1 MEQPG
6 MLPSGDFPVRG
17 CRGQIRAY
25 IKRGRRN
32 THVPDLVFPRRAA
45 GQSGK
50 HTPHYGKEE
59 NAPLKTRYKILAL
72 VLALLCLLSFP
83 CPAVLAAEP
92 EGNEPAEEAESSAEE
107 VPEEEAAEEPEQTA
121 PTVPL
126 AKAPMLKA
134 AAATALITFDY
145 VYDSAGQYVYYQ
157 HPFYYNGGPTGG
169 YGDMR
174 LNDFANGQEAYCIE
188 PGIMLAH
195 GDVLRSDV
203 IDIWNSFSYEQ
214 QNAIKLALLCGRAG
228 NSSNLPGTPSC
239 QQTATQM
246 LIWEFITGARQ
257 PSPPYARGNDEIYT
271 CLVSNGQNAEIGQ
284 IYDTILSYMLSYMT
298 LPSFMTAVSAS
309 APQEELSYD
318 GTTYSITLTDTNSVI
333 GNYSFSASD
342 AVVSVEVSGNQLILR
357 SASPISAPVTVVA
370 TRNSAYTA
378 ASTFTPYGSTTR
390 QDIVVGVEAVG
401 GMTGYLTL
409 KANHKEF
416 RITVTK
422 EDSLT
427 GMAQGDGTLAGAV
440 YGLYHS
446 DTLIE
451 TCTTDANGQ
460 FTTGYYEAGEG
471 WTIREIAP
479 SPGYLLDTT
488 VYPVPATAD
497 QLPTIKNDLTLT
509 VKENPILGQF
519 SISKLAVNS
528 AAGTEA
534 PETGA
539 TFEVF
544 PKSAGSYDAAAESE
558 RDILTCGE
566 NGTAQSKLL
575 PYGVY
580 IVRQLSGWKGYALD
594 ATLHEV
600 NISSDGETVSIQL
613 RNEIFKGSLTIRK
626 VDKDTEQALLGARFR
641 LLDNAGNPFAEGT
654 TDESGVLTFDNLP
667 FGDYYLEELEA
678 PNGYKIDRTPYVFS
692 VTADGQKIEIR
703 RENTRIPGS
712 VTVAKT
718 DSSGNP
724 IPGAAFRLEY
734 SEDGEAWT
742 PVFHADVPAKEI
754 GGCTSEGLSDGML
767 ITGADGIAV
776 FGGLRADK
784 NVHYR
789 ITENA
794 TVNGYVLLTEP
805 VEIGTLPREN
815 EESPIYDVSVT
826 VNNSPTYLLPMTG
839 GAGLWPV
846 LSAGFAA
853 ACMGLFLI
861 IISKNKRRDCMQ

>member
-1 MEQPG
+1 MEQHG
-6 MLPSGDFPVRG
+6 TLPSGDFPVRG

-32 THVPDLVFPRRAA
+32 TLVPDLAFPRSAA
-45 GQSGK
+45 GQVSE
-50 HTPHYGKEE
+50 HTQHYGKEE
-59 NAPLKTRYKILAL
+59 NTPLKTRYKILAL
-72 VLALLCLLSFP
+72 ILALLCLLSFP
-83 CPAVLAAEP
+83 CPAVLAAELENGGLP
-92 EGNEPAEEAESSAEE
+92 
-107 VPEEEAAEEPEQTA
+107 EAAEASEEAQEEEPAKEPEQ
-121 PTVPL
+121 TVPL

-169 YGDMR
+169 NGDMR

-203 IDIWNSFSYEQ
+203 IDVWNSFSYEQ

-228 NSSNLPGTPSC
+228 NSSHLPGTPSC

-246 LIWEFITGARQ
+246 LIWEFVTGARQ
-257 PSPPYARGNDEIYT
+257 PSPPYARANDEIYT

-298 LPSFMTAVSAS
+298 LPSFMSAVSTT
-309 APQEELSYD
+309 APQEELPYD
-318 GTTYSITLTDTNSVI
+318 GSTYSLTLTDTNNVI

-342 AVVSVEVSGNQLILR
+342 TAVSVEVSGNQLILR
-357 SASPISAPVTVVA
+357 SASPLSASVTVVA
-370 TRNSAYTA
+370 ARNSAYTA

-409 KANHKEF
+409 KANRKEF
-416 RITVTK
+416 RIAVTK
-422 EDSLT
+422 EDGIT
-427 GMAQGDGTLAGAV
+427 GTAQGDGTLAGAV
-440 YGLYHS
+440 YGLYHG

-460 FTTGYYEAGEG
+460 FTTGYYEAGDG

-488 VYPVPATAD
+488 FYPVPAAAD
-497 QLPTIKNDLTLT
+497 QLPSIKNDLTLT
-509 VKENPILGQF
+509 VKETPILGRL

-528 AAGTEA
+528 TAGTEA

-539 TFEVF
+539 SFEVF
-544 PKSAGSYDAAAESE
+544 RKAAGSYDAAAETE

-566 NGTAQSKLL
+566 DGTAQSKLL

-580 IVRQLSGWKGYALD
+580 LVRQLSGWEGYTLD

-600 NISSDGETVSIQL
+600 NITSDGETVSLPL
-613 RNEIFKGSLTIRK
+613 RNEIYKGSLTIQK
-626 VDKDTEQALLGARFR
+626 IDKDSGQALPGARFR
-641 LLDNAGNPFAEGT
+641 LLDSTGNPFAKGT
-654 TDESGVLTFDNLP
+654 TDENGILVFENIPFD
-667 FGDYYLEELEA
+667 DYYLEELEA
-678 PNGYKIDRTPYVFS
+678 PDGYKADTTPYVFS

-718 DSSGNP
+718 DSSGAP
-724 IPGAAFRLEY
+724 IPGAAFLLEY
-734 SEDGEAWT
+734 SEDGEIWT
-742 PVFHADVPAKEI
+742 TVFHTDVPAKEI
-754 GGCTSEGLSDGML
+754 GGCTSDGLSDGTL
-767 ITGADGIAV
+767 ITGADGIAI
-776 FGGLRADK
+776 FNGLRAG
-784 NVHYR
+784 NGILYR
-789 ITENA
+789 VTEIA

-805 VEIGTLPREN
+805 VELGALPRES
-815 EESPIYDVSVT
+815 EESTIYDVSVT
-826 VNNSPTYLLPMTG
+826 VSNAPTYLLPMTG
-839 GAGLWPV
+839 GTGLWPV

-861 IISKNKRRDCMQ
+861 AISKNKRRDCMQ

>member
-1 MEQPG
+1 M
-6 MLPSGDFPVRG
+6 
-17 CRGQIRAY
+17 
-25 IKRGRRN
+25 
-32 THVPDLVFPRRAA
+32 
-45 GQSGK
+45 
-50 HTPHYGKEE
+50 
-59 NAPLKTRYKILAL
+59 KTRYKILAL

-92 EGNEPAEEAESSAEE
+92 EGDES
-107 VPEEEAAEEPEQTA
+107 VEEAAPSAEDVQEEEGAEQPEQTI
-121 PTVPL
+121 PL

-203 IDIWNSFSYEQ
+203 IDVWNSFSYEQ

-228 NSSNLPGTPSC
+228 NSTNPPGTPSC

-246 LIWEFITGARQ
+246 LIWEFVTGARQ
-257 PSPPYARGNDEIYT
+257 PSPPYTRGNDEIYT

-284 IYDTILSYMLSYMT
+284 IYDTILSYMLSYMK
-298 LPSFMTAVSAS
+298 LPSFMTAVSTT
-309 APQEELSYD
+309 APQEELPYD
-318 GTTYSITLTDTNSVI
+318 GSTYSLTLTDTNNVI

-342 AVVSVEVSGNQLILR
+342 TAVSVEVSGNQLILR
-357 SASPISAPVTVVA
+357 SVSPLSAPVTVVA
-370 TRNSAYTA
+370 IRNSAYTA

-422 EDSLT
+422 EDGLT
-427 GMAQGDGTLAGAV
+427 GTAQGDGTLAGAV
-440 YGLYHS
+440 YGLYHG

-488 VYPVPATAD
+488 VYPIPAAAD
-497 QLPTIKNDLTLT
+497 QLPSIKNDLTLI
-509 VKENPILGQF
+509 VKETPILGRL

-528 AAGTEA
+528 IAGTEA
-534 PETGA
+534 PEAGA
-539 TFEVF
+539 SFEVF
-544 PKSAGSYDAAAESE
+544 RKAAGSYDAAAETE

-566 NGTAQSKLL
+566 DGTAQSKLL

-580 IVRQLSGWKGYALD
+580 IVRQLSGWEGYVID
-594 ATLHEV
+594 PTLHEV
-600 NISSDGETVSIQL
+600 NISFDGETVSLAI

-626 VDKDTEQALLGARFR
+626 VDKDSGQALPGARFR
-641 LLDNAGNPFAEGT
+641 LLDSAGNPFAEGM
-654 TDESGVLTFDNLP
+654 TDANGILVFDNIP

-678 PNGYKIDRTPYVFS
+678 PDGYKADTTPYVFS
-692 VTADGQKIEIR
+692 VTADGQKIKIR
-703 RENTRIPGS
+703 CENTRIPGS
-712 VTVAKT
+712 VTIAKT
-718 DSSGNP
+718 NSSGNP

-734 SEDGEAWT
+734 SEDGETWM
-742 PVFHADVPAKEI
+742 PVFHADVPAKEA

-767 ITGADGIAV
+767 ITGANGVAIFD
-776 FGGLRADK
+776 GLRADK
-784 NVHYR
+784 NVRYR
-789 ITENA
+789 ITEIA

-815 EESPIYDVSVT
+815 EDNLIYDVSVT
-826 VNNSPTYLLPMTG
+826 VSNSPTYLLPMTG
-839 GAGLWPV
+839 GTGLWPV

-861 IISKNKRRDCMQ
+861 AISKNKRRDCMQ

>member
-25 IKRGRRN
+25 IKRERRN
-32 THVPDLVFPRRAA
+32 THVPDLFFPRSAA
-45 GQSGK
+45 GRIYE

-59 NAPLKTRYKILAL
+59 NTPLKTRYKILAL

-83 CPAVLAAEP
+83 CPAVLAAELENGGLP
-92 EGNEPAEEAESSAEE
+92 
-107 VPEEEAAEEPEQTA
+107 EAAEASEEAQEEEPAKEPEQTI
-121 PTVPL
+121 PL

-195 GDVLRSDV
+195 GDVLHSDV
-203 IDIWNSFSYEQ
+203 IDVWNSFSYEQ

-228 NSSNLPGTPSC
+228 NSSHLPGTPSC

-246 LIWEFITGARQ
+246 LIWEFVTGARQ
-257 PSPPYARGNDEIYT
+257 PSPPYTRGNDEIYT
-271 CLVSNGQNAEIGQ
+271 CLVSNGQNAEIGK

-298 LPSFMTAVSAS
+298 LPSFMTAVSSS

-318 GTTYSITLTDTNSVI
+318 GTTYSITLTDTNNVI

-342 AVVSVEVSGNQLILR
+342 TVVSVKVSGSQLILR
-357 SASPISAPVTVVA
+357 SGSPLSAPVTVVA

-409 KANHKEF
+409 KANRKEF

-422 EDSLT
+422 EDGVIRT
-427 GMAQGDGTLAGAV
+427 AQGDGTLAGAV
-440 YGLYHS
+440 YGLYHG

-460 FTTGYYEAGEG
+460 FTTGYYEVGDG

-479 SPGYLLDTT
+479 SPGYLLDMT

-509 VKENPILGQF
+509 VKENPILGRF

-544 PKSAGSYDAAAESE
+544 PKSAGSYDAAAETE

-566 NGTAQSKLL
+566 DGTAQSKLL

-580 IVRQLSGWKGYALD
+580 IVRQLSGWEGYALD
-594 ATLHEV
+594 TARHEV

-626 VDKDTEQALLGARFR
+626 VDMDTEQALLGARFR

-654 TDESGVLTFDNLP
+654 TDESGVLTFDNIP

-678 PNGYKIDRTPYVFS
+678 PDGYKADTTPYVFS

-718 DSSGNP
+718 DSGGNP

-734 SEDGEAWT
+734 SEDGESWT
-742 PVFHADVPAKEI
+742 PVFHTEVPAKEV
-754 GGCTSEGLSDGML
+754 GGCTSEGLSDGIL
-767 ITGADGIAV
+767 ITGDDGIAI
-776 FGGLRADK
+776 FDGLRADK
-784 NVHYR
+784 NVRYR
-789 ITENA
+789 ITEIA

-805 VEIGTLPREN
+805 VELGTLPRES
-815 EESPIYDVSVT
+815 EESTIYNVSVT
-826 VNNSPTYLLPMTG
+826 ISNSPTYLLPMTG
-839 GAGLWPV
+839 GTGLWPV

>member
-1 MEQPG
+1 MEQHG
-6 MLPSGDFPVRG
+6 TLPSGDFPVRG

-32 THVPDLVFPRRAA
+32 THVPDLVFPRSTA
-45 GQSGK
+45 GQSGR

-59 NAPLKTRYKILAL
+59 NTPLKTRYKILAL
-72 VLALLCLLSFP
+72 ILALLCLLSFP

-92 EGNEPAEEAESSAEE
+92 EGDES
-107 VPEEEAAEEPEQTA
+107 VEEAAPSAEDVQEEEGAEQPEQTI
-121 PTVPL
+121 PL

-203 IDIWNSFSYEQ
+203 IDVWNSFSYEQ

-228 NSSNLPGTPSC
+228 NSTNLPGTPSC

-246 LIWEFITGARQ
+246 LIWEFVTGARQ
-257 PSPPYARGNDEIYT
+257 PSPPYTRGNDEIYT

-298 LPSFMTAVSAS
+298 LPSFMTAVSSS

-318 GTTYSITLTDTNSVI
+318 GTTYSITLTDTNNVI
-333 GNYSFSASD
+333 ENYSFSASD
-342 AVVSVEVSGNQLILR
+342 TVVSVAVSGNQLILR
-357 SASPISAPVTVVA
+357 SASPLSAPVTVVA

-422 EDSLT
+422 EDGLT
-427 GMAQGDGTLAGAV
+427 GTAQGDGTLAGAV

-488 VYPVPATAD
+488 VYPIPAATD
-497 QLPTIKNDLTLT
+497 QLPSIKNDLTLT
-509 VKENPILGQF
+509 VKENPILGRF

-534 PETGA
+534 SETGA

-544 PKSAGSYDAAAESE
+544 PKSVGSYEAAAESE

-580 IVRQLSGWKGYALD
+580 IIRQLSGWEGYVLD
-594 ATLHEV
+594 TTLHEV
-600 NISSDGETVSIQL
+600 NITSDGETVSLPL
-613 RNEIFKGSLTIRK
+613 RNEIYKGSLTIQK
-626 VDKDTEQALLGARFR
+626 VDKDSGQALPDARFR
-641 LLDNAGNPFAEGT
+641 LLDSTGNPFAEGM
-654 TDESGVLTFDNLP
+654 TDANGILLFENIP

-678 PNGYKIDRTPYVFS
+678 PDGYKADTTPYVFS

-734 SEDGEAWT
+734 SEDGESWT

-754 GGCTSEGLSDGML
+754 GGCTSDGLSDGML
-767 ITGADGIAV
+767 IAGDDGVAI
-776 FGGLRADK
+776 FDGLR
-784 NVHYR
+784 VGESVSYR
-789 ITENA
+789 ITEIA

-805 VEIGTLPREN
+805 VDIGTLPRES
-815 EESPIYDVSVT
+815 EDSPIYDVSVT
-826 VNNSPTYLLPMTG
+826 VSNSPTYLLPMTG
-839 GAGLWPV
+839 GTGLWPV

>member
-1 MEQPG
+1 M
-6 MLPSGDFPVRG
+6 
-17 CRGQIRAY
+17 
-25 IKRGRRN
+25 
-32 THVPDLVFPRRAA
+32 
-45 GQSGK
+45 
-50 HTPHYGKEE
+50 
-59 NAPLKTRYKILAL
+59 KTRYKILAL

-92 EGNEPAEEAESSAEE
+92 EGDES
-107 VPEEEAAEEPEQTA
+107 VEEAAPSAEDVQEEEGAEQPEQTI
-121 PTVPL
+121 PL

-203 IDIWNSFSYEQ
+203 IDVWNSFSYEQ

-298 LPSFMTAVSAS
+298 LPSFMTAVSSS

-318 GTTYSITLTDTNSVI
+318 GSAYSLTLTDTNNVI

-342 AVVSVEVSGNQLILR
+342 TAVSAEVSGSQLILC
-357 SASPISAPVTVVA
+357 SGSPLSAPVTVIA

-440 YGLYHS
+440 YGLYHG

-479 SPGYLLDTT
+479 SPGYLLDMT
-488 VYPVPATAD
+488 VYPIPAAAD
-497 QLPTIKNDLTLT
+497 QLPSIKNDLTLT
-509 VKENPILGQF
+509 VKETPILGRL

-528 AAGTEA
+528 TAGTEA
-534 PETGA
+534 PEVGA
-539 TFEVF
+539 SFEVF
-544 PKSAGSYDAAAESE
+544 LKSAGSYDAAAESE

-566 NGTAQSKLL
+566 DGTAQSKLL

-580 IVRQLSGWKGYALD
+580 LVRQLSGWEGYTLD

-600 NISSDGETVSIQL
+600 NITSDGETVSLSI
-613 RNEIFKGSLTIRK
+613 RNEIYKGSLTIQK
-626 VDKDTEQALLGARFR
+626 MDKDSGQALPDARFR
-641 LLDNAGNPFAEGT
+641 LLDSTGNPFAEGM
-654 TDESGVLTFDNLP
+654 TDANGILLFENIP

-734 SEDGEAWT
+734 SEDGETWT

-754 GGCTSEGLSDGML
+754 GGCTSKGLRDGTL

-805 VEIGTLPREN
+805 IEIGTLPREN
-815 EESPIYDVSVT
+815 EDNPIYDVSVT

-839 GAGLWPV
+839 GTGLWPV

-861 IISKNKRRDCMQ
+861 VISKNKRRDCMQ

>member
-1 MEQPG
+1 MEQHG
-6 MLPSGDFPVRG
+6 TLPSGDFPVRG

-25 IKRGRRN
+25 IKRGRRD
-32 THVPDLVFPRRAA
+32 THVPDLFFPRRAA
-45 GQSGK
+45 GRIRE

-59 NAPLKTRYKILAL
+59 NTPLKTRYKILAL

-92 EGNEPAEEAESSAEE
+92 EGDES
-107 VPEEEAAEEPEQTA
+107 VEEAAPSAEDVQEEEGAEQPEL
-121 PTVPL
+121 TVPL
-126 AKAPMLKA
+126 TKAPMLKA

-203 IDIWNSFSYEQ
+203 IDVWNSFSYEQ

-228 NSSNLPGTPSC
+228 NSSHLPGTPSC

-246 LIWEFITGARQ
+246 LIWEFVTGARQ
-257 PSPPYARGNDEIYT
+257 PSPPYTRGNDEIYT

-298 LPSFMTAVSAS
+298 LPSFMTAVSSS

-318 GTTYSITLTDTNSVI
+318 GTTYSITLTDTNNVI

-342 AVVSVEVSGNQLILR
+342 TAVSVEVSGNQLILR
-357 SASPISAPVTVVA
+357 SASPLSAPVTVVA

-440 YGLYHS
+440 YGLYHG

-479 SPGYLLDTT
+479 SPGYLLDMT

-509 VKENPILGQF
+509 VKENPILGRF

-544 PKSAGSYDAAAESE
+544 PKSAGSYEAAAESE
-558 RDILTCGE
+558 RDILACGE

-580 IVRQLSGWKGYALD
+580 IIRQLSGWEGYVLD
-594 ATLHEV
+594 TALHEV
-600 NISSDGETVSIQL
+600 NITSDGETVPLSI
-613 RNEIFKGSLTIRK
+613 RNEIYKGSLTIQK
-626 VDKDTEQALLGARFR
+626 VDKDSGQALPDARFR
-641 LLDNAGNPFAEGT
+641 LLDSTGNPFAEGM
-654 TDESGVLTFDNLP
+654 TDANGILLFENIP

-734 SEDGEAWT
+734 SEDGESWT
-742 PVFHADVPAKEI
+742 PVFHTEVPAKEV

-767 ITGADGIAV
+767 ITGSKGIAV
-776 FGGLRADK
+776 FDGLRADK

-805 VEIGTLPREN
+805 VELGTLPREN

-826 VNNSPTYLLPMTG
+826 VSNSPTYLLPMTG

-861 IISKNKRRDCMQ
+861 AISKNKRRDCMQ

>member
-1 MEQPG
+1 MEQHG
-6 MLPSGDFPVRG
+6 TLPSGDFPVRG

-25 IKRGRRN
+25 IESERRN
-32 THVPDLVFPRRAA
+32 ANVPDLVFPRSAA
-45 GQSGK
+45 GRIYE

-59 NAPLKTRYKILAL
+59 NTPLKTRYKILAL
-72 VLALLCLLSFP
+72 ILALLCLLSFP

-92 EGNEPAEEAESSAEE
+92 EGDES
-107 VPEEEAAEEPEQTA
+107 VEEAAPSAEDVQEEEGAEQPEL
-121 PTVPL
+121 TVPL
-126 AKAPMLKA
+126 TKAPMLKA

-203 IDIWNSFSYEQ
+203 IDVWNSFSYEQ

-228 NSSNLPGTPSC
+228 NSSNLLGTPSC

-246 LIWEFITGARQ
+246 LIWEFVTGARQ
-257 PSPPYARGNDEIYT
+257 PSPPYTRGNDEIYT

-298 LPSFMTAVSAS
+298 LPSFMTAVSSS

-318 GTTYSITLTDTNSVI
+318 GSAYSLTLTDTNNVI

-342 AVVSVEVSGNQLILR
+342 TAVSAEVSGSQLILC
-357 SASPISAPVTVVA
+357 SGSPLSAPVTVIA

-440 YGLYHS
+440 YGLYHG

-460 FTTGYYEAGEG
+460 FTTGYYEAGDE
-471 WTIREIAP
+471 WTIREIVP

-488 VYPVPATAD
+488 VYPVPAATD
-497 QLPTIKNDLTLT
+497 QLPSIKNDLTLT
-509 VKENPILGQF
+509 VKETPIFGRL

-534 PETGA
+534 PEAGA

-544 PKSAGSYDAAAESE
+544 PKSVGSYEAAAESE

-580 IVRQLSGWKGYALD
+580 IIRQLSGWEGYVLD
-594 ATLHEV
+594 TTLHEV
-600 NISSDGETVSIQL
+600 NITSDGETVSLSI
-613 RNEIFKGSLTIRK
+613 RNEIYKGSLTIQK
-626 VDKDTEQALLGARFR
+626 VDKDSGQALPDARFR
-641 LLDNAGNPFAEGT
+641 LLDSTGNPFAEGM
-654 TDESGVLTFDNLP
+654 TDANGILLFKNIP

-678 PNGYKIDRTPYVFS
+678 PDGYKADTTPYVFS

-734 SEDGEAWT
+734 SEDGESWT
-742 PVFHADVPAKEI
+742 PVFHTEVPAKEV
-754 GGCTSEGLSDGML
+754 GGCTSEGLSDGIL
-767 ITGADGIAV
+767 ITGDDGIAI
-776 FGGLRADK
+776 FDGLRADK
-784 NVHYR
+784 NVRYR
-789 ITENA
+789 ITEIA

-805 VEIGTLPREN
+805 VELGTLPREN
-815 EESPIYDVSVT
+815 EDNPIYDVSVT

-853 ACMGLFLI
+853 ACLGLFLI

>member
-1 MEQPG
+1 MEQHG
-6 MLPSGDFPVRG
+6 TLPSGDFPVRG

-32 THVPDLVFPRRAA
+32 THVPDLVFPRSAA
-45 GQSGK
+45 GRIYE

-59 NAPLKTRYKILAL
+59 NTPLKTRYKILAL

-92 EGNEPAEEAESSAEE
+92 EGDES
-107 VPEEEAAEEPEQTA
+107 VEEAAPSAEDVQEEEGAEQPEQTI
-121 PTVPL
+121 PL
-126 AKAPMLKA
+126 SKAPMLKA

-203 IDIWNSFSYEQ
+203 IDVWNSFSYEQ

-228 NSSNLPGTPSC
+228 NSTNLPDTPSC

-246 LIWEFITGARQ
+246 LIWEFVTGARQ
-257 PSPPYARGNDEIYT
+257 PSPPYTRGNDEIYT

-298 LPSFMTAVSAS
+298 LPSFMTAVSTT

-318 GTTYSITLTDTNSVI
+318 GNTYSLMLTDTNNVI

-342 AVVSVEVSGNQLILR
+342 TAVSVEVSGNRLILR
-357 SASPISAPVTVVA
+357 SASPLSASVTVVA

-378 ASTFTPYGSTTR
+378 ASTFTPCGSTTR

-409 KANHKEF
+409 KANRKEF
-416 RITVTK
+416 RTSVTK
-422 EDSLT
+422 EDGIT
-427 GMAQGDGTLAGAV
+427 GTAQGDGTLAGAV
-440 YGLYHS
+440 YGLYHG

-460 FTTGYYEAGEG
+460 FTTGYYEAGDG
-471 WTIREIAP
+471 WTIREIAT

-488 VYPVPATAD
+488 VYPVPAAAD
-497 QLPTIKNDLTLT
+497 QLPSIKNDLTLT
-509 VKENPILGQF
+509 VKETPLLGRL

-528 AAGTEA
+528 AAETEA

-539 TFEVF
+539 SFEVF
-544 PKSAGSYDAAAESE
+544 RKAAGSYDAAAETE

-566 NGTAQSKLL
+566 DGTAQSKLL

-580 IVRQLSGWKGYALD
+580 LVRQLSGWEGYTLD

-600 NISSDGETVSIQL
+600 NITSDGETVSLPL
-613 RNEIFKGSLTIRK
+613 RNEIYKGSLTIQK
-626 VDKDTEQALLGARFR
+626 TDKDSGQALPGARFR
-641 LLDNAGNPFAEGT
+641 LLDSTGNPFAKGT
-654 TDESGVLTFDNLP
+654 TDENGILFFENIP

-678 PNGYKIDRTPYVFS
+678 PDGYKADTTPYVFS
-692 VTADGQKIEIR
+692 IDADGRKIEIR

-712 VTVAKT
+712 VTVVKT
-718 DSSGNP
+718 DSSGSP

-734 SEDGEAWT
+734 SEDGEIWT
-742 PVFHADVPAKEI
+742 PVFYSDVPAKEI
-754 GGCTSEGLSDGML
+754 GGCTSDGLSDGTL
-767 ITGADGIAV
+767 ITGVEGRAV
-776 FGGLRADK
+776 FDGLRAGEG
-784 NVHYR
+784 VFYR
-789 ITENA
+789 VTEIA
-794 TVNGYVLLTEP
+794 TVNGYMLLTEP
-805 VEIGTLPREN
+805 VELGTLPRES
-815 EESPIYDVSVT
+815 EESTIYNVSVT
-826 VNNSPTYLLPMTG
+826 ISNSPTYLLPMTG
-839 GAGLWPV
+839 GTGLWPV

>member
-1 MEQPG
+1 M
-6 MLPSGDFPVRG
+6 
-17 CRGQIRAY
+17 
-25 IKRGRRN
+25 
-32 THVPDLVFPRRAA
+32 
-45 GQSGK
+45 
-50 HTPHYGKEE
+50 
-59 NAPLKTRYKILAL
+59 KTQYKILAL
-72 VLALLCLLSFP
+72 VLALFCLLSFP

-92 EGNEPAEEAESSAEE
+92 EDGEFAEDAASSVEEAQ
-107 VPEEEAAEEPEQTA
+107 EEEGAEQPEL
-121 PTVPL
+121 TVPL

-157 HPFYYNGGPTGG
+157 HPFYYNDGPTGG

-228 NSSNLPGTPSC
+228 NSTNLPGTPSC

-246 LIWEFITGARQ
+246 LIWEFVTGARQ
-257 PSPPYARGNDEIYT
+257 PSPPYTRGNDEIYT

-298 LPSFMTAVSAS
+298 LPSFMTAVSSS

-318 GTTYSITLTDTNSVI
+318 GTTYSITLTDTNNVI
-333 GNYSFSASD
+333 ENYSFSASD
-342 AVVSVEVSGNQLILR
+342 TVVSVAVSGNQLILR
-357 SASPISAPVTVVA
+357 SASPLSAPVTVVA

-416 RITVTK
+416 RIAVTK
-422 EDSLT
+422 EDGLT
-427 GMAQGDGTLAGAV
+427 GTAQGDGTLTGAV
-440 YGLYHS
+440 YGLYHG

-460 FTTGYYEAGEG
+460 FTTDYYEAGDG
-471 WTIREIAP
+471 WTIREIVP

-509 VKENPILGQF
+509 VKENPILGRF

-544 PKSAGSYDAAAESE
+544 PKSAGSYEAAAESE

-580 IVRQLSGWKGYALD
+580 IVRQLSGWEGYVID
-594 ATLHEV
+594 PTLHEV
-600 NISSDGETVSIQL
+600 NISFDGETVSLAI

-626 VDKDTEQALLGARFR
+626 VDKDSGQALPDARFR
-641 LLDNAGNPFAEGT
+641 LLDSTGNPFAEGM
-654 TDESGVLTFDNLP
+654 TDANGILLFENIP

-678 PNGYKIDRTPYVFS
+678 PDGYKADTTPYVFS

-712 VTVAKT
+712 VTIAKT

-734 SEDGEAWT
+734 SEDGESWT
-742 PVFHADVPAKEI
+742 PVFHTEVPAKEV

-784 NVHYR
+784 NVRYR
-789 ITENA
+789 ITEIA

-805 VEIGTLPREN
+805 VELGTLPREN
-815 EESPIYDVSVT
+815 EDNPIYDVSIT

-846 LSAGFAA
+846 LSAGFSV

-861 IISKNKRRDCMQ
+861 IVSKNKRRDCMQ

>member
-1 MEQPG
+1 MEQRG
-6 MLPSGDFPVRG
+6 TLPSGDFPVRG

-25 IKRGRRN
+25 IKRGRRD
-32 THVPDLVFPRRAA
+32 TYVPNLVFPRRAA
-45 GQSGK
+45 GRIRE

-59 NAPLKTRYKILAL
+59 NTPLKTRYKILAL

-92 EGNEPAEEAESSAEE
+92 EGDES
-107 VPEEEAAEEPEQTA
+107 VEEAAPSAEDVQEEEGAEQPEQTI
-121 PTVPL
+121 PL

-203 IDIWNSFSYEQ
+203 IDVWNSFSYEQ

-228 NSSNLPGTPSC
+228 NSSHLPGTPSC

-246 LIWEFITGARQ
+246 LIWELVTGARQ

-298 LPSFMTAVSAS
+298 LPSFMSAVSTT
-309 APQEELSYD
+309 APQEELPYD
-318 GTTYSITLTDTNSVI
+318 GSTYSLTLTDTNNVI
-333 GNYSFSASD
+333 GNYSFSALD
-342 AVVSVEVSGNQLILR
+342 TAVSVEVSGNQLILR
-357 SASPISAPVTVVA
+357 SVSPLSAPVTVVA
-370 TRNSAYTA
+370 IRNSAYTA

-390 QDIVVGVEAVG
+390 QDIVVGVEAIG

-409 KANHKEF
+409 KANRKEF

-427 GMAQGDGTLAGAV
+427 GMTQGDGTLAGAV
-440 YGLYHS
+440 YGLYHG

-471 WTIREIAP
+471 WTIREIA
-479 SPGYLLDTT
+479 SSSGYLLDTT
-488 VYPVPATAD
+488 VYPVSAAAD
-497 QLPTIKNDLTLT
+497 QLPSIKNDLTLT
-509 VKENPILGQF
+509 VKETPILGRF

-544 PKSAGSYDAAAESE
+544 PKSAGSYEAAAESE

-580 IVRQLSGWKGYALD
+580 IIRQLSGWEGYVLD
-594 ATLHEV
+594 TTLHEV
-600 NISSDGETVSIQL
+600 NITSDGENVSLSI
-613 RNEIFKGSLTIRK
+613 RNEIYKGSLTIQK
-626 VDKDTEQALLGARFR
+626 VDKDSGQALPGARFR
-641 LLDNAGNPFAEGT
+641 LLDSAGNPFAEGT
-654 TDESGVLTFDNLP
+654 TDANGILVFENIP

-678 PNGYKIDRTPYVFS
+678 PDGYKADTTPYVFS

-734 SEDGEAWT
+734 SEDGESWT
-742 PVFHADVPAKEI
+742 PVFHTEVPAKEV

-767 ITGADGIAV
+767 ITGDDGIAV
-776 FGGLRADK
+776 FGGLRAGDGIL
-784 NVHYR
+784 YR
-789 ITENA
+789 VTEIA
-794 TVNGYVLLTEP
+794 TVNGHVLLTEP
-805 VEIGTLPREN
+805 VELGTLPRES
-815 EESPIYDVSVT
+815 EESTIYNVSVT

-839 GAGLWPV
+839 GTGLWPV
-846 LSAGFAA
+846 LTTGFAA

-861 IISKNKRRDCMQ
+861 AISKNKRRDCMQ

>member
-32 THVPDLVFPRRAA
+32 THVPDLFFPRSAA
-45 GQSGK
+45 GRICE

-59 NAPLKTRYKILAL
+59 NTPLKTRYKILAL

-92 EGNEPAEEAESSAEE
+92 EDGELAEDAASSVEEAQGEE
-107 VPEEEAAEEPEQTA
+107 GTEQPEL
-121 PTVPL
+121 TVPL

-203 IDIWNSFSYEQ
+203 IDVWNSFSYEQ

-228 NSSNLPGTPSC
+228 NSSHLPGTPSC

-246 LIWEFITGARQ
+246 LIWEFVTGARQ
-257 PSPPYARGNDEIYT
+257 PSPPYARANDEIYT

-298 LPSFMTAVSAS
+298 LPDFMTAVSTS

-318 GTTYSITLTDTNSVI
+318 GSTYTLALTDTNNVI

-342 AVVSVEVSGNQLILR
+342 TAVSAEVSGNRLILR
-357 SASPISAPVTVVA
+357 STSPLSATVTVVA

-409 KANHKEF
+409 KANRKEF

-422 EDSLT
+422 EDGLT
-427 GMAQGDGTLAGAV
+427 GTAQGDRTLAGAV
-440 YGLYHS
+440 YGLYQG

-460 FTTGYYEAGEG
+460 FSTGYYEVGDG
-471 WTIREIAP
+471 WTIREIAA

-488 VYPVPATAD
+488 VYPVPAAAD
-497 QLPTIKNDLTLT
+497 QLPSIKNDLTLT
-509 VKENPILGQF
+509 VKETPILGRL

-528 AAGTEA
+528 IAGTEA
-534 PETGA
+534 PEAGA
-539 TFEVF
+539 SFEVF
-544 PKSAGSYDAAAESE
+544 LKSASSYDAAAEAE
-558 RDILTCGE
+558 RDILTCG
-566 NGTAQSKLL
+566 NDGIALSKML

-626 VDKDTEQALLGARFR
+626 VDKDSGQALPDARFR
-641 LLDNAGNPFAEGT
+641 LLDSTGNPFAEGM
-654 TDESGVLTFDNLP
+654 TDANGILLFENIP

-678 PNGYKIDRTPYVFS
+678 PDGYKADTTPYVFS

-718 DSSGNP
+718 DSGGNP

-734 SEDGEAWT
+734 SEDGESWT
-742 PVFHADVPAKEI
+742 PVFHTEVPAKEV
-754 GGCTSEGLSDGML
+754 GGCTSEGLSDGIL
-767 ITGADGIAV
+767 ITGDDGIAI
-776 FGGLRADK
+776 FDGLRADK
-784 NVHYR
+784 NVRYR
-789 ITENA
+789 ITEIA

-805 VEIGTLPREN
+805 VELGTLPRES
-815 EESPIYDVSVT
+815 EESTIYNVSVT
-826 VNNSPTYLLPMTG
+826 ISNSPTYLLPMTG

-861 IISKNKRRDCMQ
+861 IVSKNKRRDCMQ

>member
-6 MLPSGDFPVRG
+6 TLPSGDFPVRG

-25 IKRGRRN
+25 IKRERRD
-32 THVPDLVFPRRAA
+32 THVPNLVFPRSAA
-45 GQSGK
+45 GRIRE

-59 NAPLKTRYKILAL
+59 NTPLKTRYKILAL

-92 EGNEPAEEAESSAEE
+92 ENGGLPETTEASEKAQ
-107 VPEEEAAEEPEQTA
+107 EEEPTEETEQTI
-121 PTVPL
+121 PL

-195 GDVLRSDV
+195 GDVLHSDV
-203 IDIWNSFSYEQ
+203 IDVWNSFSYEQ

-228 NSSNLPGTPSC
+228 NSTNLPGTPSC

-246 LIWEFITGARQ
+246 LIWEFVTGARQ
-257 PSPPYARGNDEIYT
+257 PSPPYTRGNDEIYT

-298 LPSFMTAVSAS
+298 LPSFMTAVSTT

-318 GTTYSITLTDTNSVI
+318 GTTYSITLTDTNNVI

-342 AVVSVEVSGNQLILR
+342 TVVSVEVSGSRLILR
-357 SASPISAPVTVVA
+357 SASPLSASATVVA

-390 QDIVVGVEAVG
+390 QDIVVGVEAIG

-409 KANHKEF
+409 KANRKEF

-422 EDSLT
+422 EDGIT
-427 GMAQGDGTLAGAV
+427 ETAQGDGTLTGAV
-440 YGLYHS
+440 YHG

-488 VYPVPATAD
+488 VYPIPAATD
-497 QLPTIKNDLTLT
+497 QLPSIKNDLTLT
-509 VKENPILGQF
+509 VKETPIFGRL

-528 AAGTEA
+528 AAGAKA
-534 PETGA
+534 PEAGA
-539 TFEVF
+539 SFEVF
-544 PKSAGSYDAAAESE
+544 LKSAGSYDAAAESE

-600 NISSDGETVSIQL
+600 NITSDGETVSLSI
-613 RNEIFKGSLTIRK
+613 RNEIYKGSLTIQK
-626 VDKDTEQALLGARFR
+626 VDKDSGQTLPGARFR
-641 LLDNAGNPFAEGT
+641 LL
-654 TDESGVLTFDNLP
+654 DESGVLTFDNLP

-678 PNGYKIDRTPYVFS
+678 PNGYKADTTPYVFS

-718 DSSGNP
+718 DSGGNP

-734 SEDGEAWT
+734 SEDGESWT
-742 PVFHADVPAKEI
+742 PVFHTEVPAKEV
-754 GGCTSEGLSDGML
+754 GGCTSEGLSDGIL
-767 ITGADGIAV
+767 ITGDDGIAI
-776 FGGLRADK
+776 FDGLRAGDGIL
-784 NVHYR
+784 YR
-789 ITENA
+789 VTEIA

-805 VEIGTLPREN
+805 VELGTLPREN
-815 EESPIYDVSVT
+815 EDNPIYDVSVT

-839 GAGLWPV
+839 GTGLWPV

>member
-32 THVPDLVFPRRAA
+32 THVPDLFFPRRAA
-45 GQSGK
+45 GRIRE

-59 NAPLKTRYKILAL
+59 NTPLKTRYKILSL

-83 CPAVLAAEP
+83 CPAVLAAAP
-92 EGNEPAEEAESSAEE
+92 EGDESVEEPAPSAED
-107 VPEEEAAEEPEQTA
+107 VQEEEGAEQPEL
-121 PTVPL
+121 TVPL
-126 AKAPMLKA
+126 TKAPMLKA

-203 IDIWNSFSYEQ
+203 IDVWNSFSYEQ
-214 QNAIKLALLCGRAG
+214 QNAIKLVLLCGRAG

-246 LIWEFITGARQ
+246 LIWEFVTGARQ
-257 PSPPYARGNDEIYT
+257 PSPPYTRGNDEIYT

-298 LPSFMTAVSAS
+298 LPSFMTAVSTT
-309 APQEELSYD
+309 APQEELPYD
-318 GTTYSITLTDTNSVI
+318 GSTYSLTLTDTNNVI

-342 AVVSVEVSGNQLILR
+342 TAVSVEVSGNQLILR
-357 SASPISAPVTVVA
+357 SVSPLSAPVTVVA
-370 TRNSAYTA
+370 IRNSAYTA

-409 KANHKEF
+409 KANRKEF
-416 RITVTK
+416 RISVTK
-422 EDSLT
+422 EDGIT
-427 GMAQGDGTLAGAV
+427 GTAQGDGTLAGAV
-440 YGLYHS
+440 YGLYHG

-479 SPGYLLDTT
+479 SPGYLLDMT
-488 VYPVPATAD
+488 VYPVPAATD
-497 QLPTIKNDLTLT
+497 QLPSIKNDLTLT
-509 VKENPILGQF
+509 VKENPILGRF

-528 AAGTEA
+528 AAGAKA
-534 PETGA
+534 PEAGA
-539 TFEVF
+539 SFEVF
-544 PKSAGSYDAAAESE
+544 RKAAGSYDAAAETE

-566 NGTAQSKLL
+566 DGTAQSKLL

-580 IVRQLSGWKGYALD
+580 LVRQLSGWEGYTLD

-600 NISSDGETVSIQL
+600 NITSDGETVSLPL
-613 RNEIFKGSLTIRK
+613 RNEIYKGSLTIQK
-626 VDKDTEQALLGARFR
+626 TDKDSGQALPGARFR
-641 LLDNAGNPFAEGT
+641 LLDSTGNPFAKGT
-654 TDESGVLTFDNLP
+654 TDENGILFFENIP

-678 PNGYKIDRTPYVFS
+678 PDGYKADTTPYVFS
-692 VTADGQKIEIR
+692 IDADGRKIEIR

-712 VTVAKT
+712 VTVVKT
-718 DSSGNP
+718 DSSGSP

-734 SEDGEAWT
+734 SEDGEIWT
-742 PVFHADVPAKEI
+742 PVFYSDVPAKEI
-754 GGCTSEGLSDGML
+754 GGCTSDGLSDGTL
-767 ITGADGIAV
+767 ITGVEGRAV
-776 FGGLRADK
+776 FDGLRAGEG
-784 NVHYR
+784 VFYR
-789 ITENA
+789 VTEIA
-794 TVNGYVLLTEP
+794 TVNGYMLLTEP
-805 VEIGTLPREN
+805 VEIGTLPRES
-815 EESPIYDVSVT
+815 EESTIYDVPVT
-826 VNNSPTYLLPMTG
+826 VSNSLTYLLPMTG

-853 ACMGLFLI
+853 VCMGLFLI
-861 IISKNKRRDCMQ
+861 AISKNKRRDCMQ

>member
-1 MEQPG
+1 MEQHG
-6 MLPSGDFPVRG
+6 TLPSGDFPVRG

-32 THVPDLVFPRRAA
+32 THVPDLVFPRSTA
-45 GQSGK
+45 GQSGR

-59 NAPLKTRYKILAL
+59 NTPLKTRYKILAL
-72 VLALLCLLSFP
+72 ILALLCLLSFP

-92 EGNEPAEEAESSAEE
+92 EGDES
-107 VPEEEAAEEPEQTA
+107 VEEAAPSAEDVQEEEGAEQPEQTI
-121 PTVPL
+121 PL

-203 IDIWNSFSYEQ
+203 IDVWNSFSYEQ

-228 NSSNLPGTPSC
+228 NSTNLPGTPSC

-246 LIWEFITGARQ
+246 LIWEFVTGARQ
-257 PSPPYARGNDEIYT
+257 PSPPYTRGNDEIYT

-298 LPSFMTAVSAS
+298 LPSFMTAVSTT
-309 APQEELSYD
+309 APQEELPYD
-318 GTTYSITLTDTNSVI
+318 GSTYSLTLTDTNNVI
-333 GNYSFSASD
+333 RNYSFSASD
-342 AVVSVEVSGNQLILR
+342 TAVSVEVSGNQLILR
-357 SASPISAPVTVVA
+357 SVSPLSAPVTVVA
-370 TRNSAYTA
+370 IRNSAYTA

-390 QDIVVGVEAVG
+390 QDIVVGVEAIG

-409 KANHKEF
+409 KANRKEF

-422 EDSLT
+422 EDGIT
-427 GMAQGDGTLAGAV
+427 GTAQGDGTLTGAV
-440 YGLYHS
+440 YGLYHG

-479 SPGYLLDTT
+479 SPGYLLDMT

-509 VKENPILGQF
+509 VKENPILGRF

-544 PKSAGSYDAAAESE
+544 PKSAGSYEAAAESE

-580 IVRQLSGWKGYALD
+580 IIRQLSGWEGYVLD
-594 ATLHEV
+594 TTLHEV
-600 NISSDGETVSIQL
+600 NITSDGETVSLPL
-613 RNEIFKGSLTIRK
+613 RNEIYKGSLTIQK
-626 VDKDTEQALLGARFR
+626 VDKDSGQALPDARFR
-641 LLDNAGNPFAEGT
+641 LLDSTGNPFAEGM
-654 TDESGVLTFDNLP
+654 TDANGILLFENIP

-734 SEDGEAWT
+734 SEDGETWM
-742 PVFHADVPAKEI
+742 PVFYSDIPAKEV

-767 ITGADGIAV
+767 ITGDDGIAV
-776 FGGLRADK
+776 FGGLRAGDGIL
-784 NVHYR
+784 YR
-789 ITENA
+789 VTEIA

-805 VEIGTLPREN
+805 LELGTLPREN
-815 EESPIYDVSVT
+815 EDNPIYDVSVT

>member
-25 IKRGRRN
+25 IESERRN
-32 THVPDLVFPRRAA
+32 ANVPDLVFPRSAA
-45 GQSGK
+45 GQSGR
-50 HTPHYGKEE
+50 HTQHYGKEE
-59 NAPLKTRYKILAL
+59 NTPLKTRYKILAL
-72 VLALLCLLSFP
+72 ILALLCLLRFP

-92 EGNEPAEEAESSAEE
+92 EDGELPETAEASEEAQEEEPAK
-107 VPEEEAAEEPEQTA
+107 EPEQTI
-121 PTVPL
+121 PL

-203 IDIWNSFSYEQ
+203 IDVWNSFSYEQ

-228 NSSNLPGTPSC
+228 NSSHLPGTPSC

-246 LIWEFITGARQ
+246 LIWELVTGARQ
-257 PSPPYARGNDEIYT
+257 PSPPYTRGNDEIYT

-298 LPSFMTAVSAS
+298 LPSFMSAVSSS
-309 APQEELSYD
+309 APQEELSND
-318 GTTYSITLTDTNSVI
+318 GTTYSITLTDTNNVI
-333 GNYSFSASD
+333 ENYSFSASD
-342 AVVSVEVSGNQLILR
+342 TVVSVAVSGNQLILR
-357 SASPISAPVTVVA
+357 SASPLSAPVTVVA

-409 KANHKEF
+409 KANRKEF
-416 RITVTK
+416 RISVTK
-422 EDSLT
+422 EDGIT
-427 GMAQGDGTLAGAV
+427 GTAQGDGTLAGAV
-440 YGLYHS
+440 YGLYHG

-460 FTTGYYEAGEG
+460 FTTGYYETGDD

-488 VYPVPATAD
+488 VYPVPAAAD
-497 QLPTIKNDLTLT
+497 QLPSIKNDLTQT
-509 VKENPILGQF
+509 VKENPILGRL
-519 SISKLAVNS
+519 SISKLAVDS
-528 AAGTEA
+528 TAGTEA
-534 PETGA
+534 PEA
-539 TFEVF
+539 EASFEVF
-544 PKSAGSYDAAAESE
+544 LKSAGSYDAAAETE

-566 NGTAQSKLL
+566 DGTAQSKML

-580 IVRQLSGWKGYALD
+580 LVRQLSGWEGYALD
-594 ATLHEV
+594 TTLHEV
-600 NISSDGETVSIQL
+600 NISSDGETVSIQF

-626 VDKDTEQALLGARFR
+626 VDKDTEQALPGARFR
-641 LLDNAGNPFAEGT
+641 LLDSTGNPFAEGT
-654 TDESGVLTFDNLP
+654 TDENGILVFENIP

-678 PNGYKIDRTPYVFS
+678 SDGYKADTTPYVFS
-692 VTADGQKIEIR
+692 VTTDGQRIEVR

-734 SEDGEAWT
+734 SEDGEIWT
-742 PVFHADVPAKEI
+742 PVLHTDVPAKEV
-754 GGCTSEGLSDGML
+754 GGCTSDGLSDGTL
-767 ITGADGIAV
+767 ITGADGIAI
-776 FGGLRADK
+776 FNGLRAGDG
-784 NVHYR
+784 VLYR
-789 ITENA
+789 VTEIA
-794 TVNGYVLLTEP
+794 TVNGYVLLTEA
-805 VEIGTLPREN
+805 VELGTLPRES
-815 EESPIYDVSVT
+815 EESTIYDVSVT
-826 VNNSPTYLLPMTG
+826 VSNAPTYLLPMTG
-839 GAGLWPV
+839 GTGLWPV

-861 IISKNKRRDCMQ
+861 SVSKNKRRDCMQ

>member
-6 MLPSGDFPVRG
+6 TLPSGDFPVRG

-25 IKRGRRN
+25 IKRERRD
-32 THVPDLVFPRRAA
+32 THVPNLVFPRSAA
-45 GQSGK
+45 GRIRE

-59 NAPLKTRYKILAL
+59 NTPLKTQYKILAL

-92 EGNEPAEEAESSAEE
+92 EGDES
-107 VPEEEAAEEPEQTA
+107 VEEAAPSAEDVQEEEGAEQPEQTI
-121 PTVPL
+121 PL
-126 AKAPMLKA
+126 VKAPMLKA

-203 IDIWNSFSYEQ
+203 IDVWNSFSYEQ

-284 IYDTILSYMLSYMT
+284 IYDAILSYMLSYMT
-298 LPSFMTAVSAS
+298 LPSFMSAVSTT
-309 APQEELSYD
+309 APQEELPYD
-318 GTTYSITLTDTNSVI
+318 GSTYSLTLTDTNNVI

-342 AVVSVEVSGNQLILR
+342 TAISVEVSGNQLFLR
-357 SASPISAPVTVVA
+357 SASPLSASATVVA

-390 QDIVVGVEAVG
+390 QDIVVGVEAIG

-409 KANHKEF
+409 KANRKEF

-422 EDSLT
+422 EDGIT
-427 GMAQGDGTLAGAV
+427 GTAQGGGTLTGAV
-440 YGLYHS
+440 YGLYHG

-460 FTTGYYEAGEG
+460 FTTGYYEAGDG

-488 VYPVPATAD
+488 VYLVPAVTD
-497 QLPTIKNDLTLT
+497 QLPSIKNDLTLT
-509 VKENPILGQF
+509 VKETPILGRL

-528 AAGTEA
+528 TAGTEA
-534 PETGA
+534 PEVGA
-539 TFEVF
+539 SFEVF
-544 PKSAGSYDAAAESE
+544 LKSAGSYDAAAESE

-566 NGTAQSKLL
+566 DGTAQSKLL

-580 IVRQLSGWKGYALD
+580 LVRQLSGWEGYTLD
-594 ATLHEV
+594 TTLHEV
-600 NISSDGETVSIQL
+600 NITSDGETVSLPL

-626 VDKDTEQALLGARFR
+626 VDKDSGQALSGARFR

-678 PNGYKIDRTPYVFS
+678 PNGYKADTTPYVFS
-692 VTADGQKIEIR
+692 IDADGQRIEVR

-712 VTVAKT
+712 VTVVKT

-724 IPGAAFRLEY
+724 IPGATFRLEY
-734 SEDGEAWT
+734 SEDGETWT
-742 PVFHADVPAKEI
+742 PVFHTDVPAKEV
-754 GGCTSEGLSDGML
+754 GGCTSDGLSDGTL
-767 ITGADGIAV
+767 ITGVEGRAV
-776 FGGLRADK
+776 FDGLRAG
-784 NVHYR
+784 NGVLYR
-789 ITENA
+789 VTEIA
-794 TVNGYVLLTEP
+794 TINGYVLLTEP
-805 VEIGTLPREN
+805 VEFGTLPRKN

-826 VNNSPTYLLPMTG
+826 VSNSPTYLLPMTG
-839 GAGLWPV
+839 GTGLWPV
-846 LSAGFAA
+846 LTTGFAA

-861 IISKNKRRDCMQ
+861 AISKNKRRDCMQ

>member
-6 MLPSGDFPVRG
+6 TLPSGDFPVRG

-25 IKRGRRN
+25 IKRERRD
-32 THVPDLVFPRRAA
+32 THVPNLVFPRSAA
-45 GQSGK
+45 GRIGE

-59 NAPLKTRYKILAL
+59 NTPLKTRYKILAL
-72 VLALLCLLSFP
+72 IFALLCLLSFP
-83 CPAVLAAEP
+83 CPVVLAVEP
-92 EGNEPAEEAESSAEE
+92 EDSELPETAEASEEA
-107 VPEEEAAEEPEQTA
+107 PEEELAEEPEQTA
-121 PTVPL
+121 PL

-157 HPFYYNGGPTGG
+157 HPFYYNDGPTGG

-203 IDIWNSFSYEQ
+203 IDVWNSFSYEQ

-246 LIWEFITGARQ
+246 LIWEFVTGARQ
-257 PSPPYARGNDEIYT
+257 PSPPYTRGNDEIYT

-298 LPSFMTAVSAS
+298 LPSFMTAVSGS

-318 GTTYSITLTDTNSVI
+318 GSTYSLTLTDTNNVI

-342 AVVSVEVSGNQLILR
+342 SAVSAEVSGNRLILR
-357 SASPISAPVTVVA
+357 SASPLSASATVVA

-409 KANHKEF
+409 KANRKEF
-416 RITVTK
+416 RISVTK
-422 EDSLT
+422 EDGIT
-427 GMAQGDGTLAGAV
+427 GTVQGDGTLAGAV

-479 SPGYLLDTT
+479 SPGYLLDMT
-488 VYPVPATAD
+488 VYPIPAAAD
-497 QLPTIKNDLTLT
+497 QLPSIKNDLTLT
-509 VKENPILGQF
+509 VKETPILGRL
-519 SISKLAVNS
+519 SIFKLAVNS

-534 PETGA
+534 PEAGA

-544 PKSAGSYDAAAESE
+544 RKAAGSYDVAAESE

-566 NGTAQSKLL
+566 DGTAQSKLL

-580 IVRQLSGWKGYALD
+580 LVRQLSGWEGYVLD
-594 ATLHEV
+594 PTRHEV
-600 NISSDGETVSIQL
+600 NISSDGETVSLPL

-626 VDKDTEQALLGARFR
+626 VDKDGGQALPGARFR
-641 LLDNAGNPFAEGT
+641 LLDSAGNPFAEGT

-692 VTADGQKIEIR
+692 VTADGQKIEIQ

-712 VTVAKT
+712 VTVVKT

-734 SEDGEAWT
+734 SEDGETWT

-754 GGCTSEGLSDGML
+754 GGRTSKGLRDGTL

-815 EESPIYDVSVT
+815 EDNPIYDVSVT

-839 GAGLWPV
+839 GTGLWPV

-853 ACMGLFLI
+853 ACMGLSLI
-861 IISKNKRRDCMQ
+861 AISKNKRRDCMQ

>member
-1 MEQPG
+1 MEQHG
-6 MLPSGDFPVRG
+6 TLPSGDFPVRG

-25 IKRGRRN
+25 IESERRN
-32 THVPDLVFPRRAA
+32 ANVPDLVFPRSAA
-45 GQSGK
+45 GRIYE

-59 NAPLKTRYKILAL
+59 NTPLKTRYKILAL
-72 VLALLCLLSFP
+72 VLALLCLLRFP

-92 EGNEPAEEAESSAEE
+92 EGDES
-107 VPEEEAAEEPEQTA
+107 VEEAAPSAEDVQEEEGAEQPEL
-121 PTVPL
+121 TVPL
-126 AKAPMLKA
+126 TKAPMLKA

-203 IDIWNSFSYEQ
+203 IDVWNSFSYEQ

-228 NSSNLPGTPSC
+228 NSSHLPGTPSC

-246 LIWEFITGARQ
+246 LIWEFVTGARQ
-257 PSPPYARGNDEIYT
+257 PSPPYTRGNDEIYT

-298 LPSFMTAVSAS
+298 LPSFMTAVSSS

-318 GTTYSITLTDTNSVI
+318 GTTYSITLIDTNNVI
-333 GNYSFSASD
+333 ENYSFSASD
-342 AVVSVEVSGNQLILR
+342 TVVSVAVSGNQLILR
-357 SASPISAPVTVVA
+357 STSPLSAPVTVVA

-422 EDSLT
+422 EDSLS
-427 GMAQGDGTLAGAV
+427 GMAQGDGTLTGAV
-440 YGLYHS
+440 YGLYHG

-460 FTTGYYEAGEG
+460 FTTCYYETGDS

-488 VYPVPATAD
+488 VYPVPAAAD
-497 QLPTIKNDLTLT
+497 QLPSIKNDLTLT
-509 VKENPILGQF
+509 VKENPILGRL

-544 PKSAGSYDAAAESE
+544 PKSVGSYEVAAESE

-580 IVRQLSGWKGYALD
+580 IIRQLSGWEGYVLD
-594 ATLHEV
+594 TTLHEV
-600 NISSDGETVSIQL
+600 NITSDGETVSLSI
-613 RNEIFKGSLTIRK
+613 RNEIYKGSLTIQK
-626 VDKDTEQALLGARFR
+626 VDKDSGQALPDARFR
-641 LLDNAGNPFAEGT
+641 LLDSTGNPFAEGM
-654 TDESGVLTFDNLP
+654 TDANGILLFENIP

-678 PNGYKIDRTPYVFS
+678 PDGYKADTTPYVFS

-734 SEDGEAWT
+734 SEDGETWM
-742 PVFHADVPAKEI
+742 PVFYSDIPAKEV

-767 ITGADGIAV
+767 ITGDDGIAV
-776 FGGLRADK
+776 FGGLRAGDGIL
-784 NVHYR
+784 YR
-789 ITENA
+789 VTEIV

-805 VEIGTLPREN
+805 VELGTLPRES
-815 EESPIYDVSVT
+815 EESTIYNVSVT
-826 VNNSPTYLLPMTG
+826 ISNSPTYLLPMTG

>member
-1 MEQPG
+1 M
-6 MLPSGDFPVRG
+6 
-17 CRGQIRAY
+17 
-25 IKRGRRN
+25 
-32 THVPDLVFPRRAA
+32 
-45 GQSGK
+45 
-50 HTPHYGKEE
+50 
-59 NAPLKTRYKILAL
+59 KTRYKILAL

-92 EGNEPAEEAESSAEE
+92 EDGELAEDAASSVEEAQGEE
-107 VPEEEAAEEPEQTA
+107 GTEQPEL
-121 PTVPL
+121 TVPL

-203 IDIWNSFSYEQ
+203 IDVWNSFSYEQ

-228 NSSNLPGTPSC
+228 NSTNLPGTPSC

-246 LIWEFITGARQ
+246 LIWEFVTGARQ
-257 PSPPYARGNDEIYT
+257 PSPPYTRGNDEIYT
-271 CLVSNGQNAEIGQ
+271 CLVSNDQNAEIGQ

-298 LPSFMTAVSAS
+298 LPSFMTAVSSS

-318 GTTYSITLTDTNSVI
+318 GTTYSITLTDTNNVI

-342 AVVSVEVSGNQLILR
+342 TVVSVEVSGSRLILR
-357 SASPISAPVTVVA
+357 SASPLSASATVVA

-409 KANHKEF
+409 KANRKEF

-422 EDSLT
+422 EDGIT
-427 GMAQGDGTLAGAV
+427 GTAQGDGTLAGAV
-440 YGLYHS
+440 YGLYNG

-479 SPGYLLDTT
+479 SPGYLLDMT

-509 VKENPILGQF
+509 VKENPILGRF

-544 PKSAGSYDAAAESE
+544 PKSAGSYDAAAETE

-566 NGTAQSKLL
+566 DGTAQSKLL

-580 IVRQLSGWKGYALD
+580 IVRQLSGWEGYALD
-594 ATLHEV
+594 TARHEV

-626 VDKDTEQALLGARFR
+626 VDMDTEQALLGARFR

-654 TDESGVLTFDNLP
+654 TDESGVLTFDNIP

-678 PNGYKIDRTPYVFS
+678 PDGYKADTTPYVFS

-718 DSSGNP
+718 DSSSNP

-734 SEDGEAWT
+734 SEDGETWM
-742 PVFHADVPAKEI
+742 PVFYSDIPAKEV

-767 ITGADGIAV
+767 ITGDDGIAV
-776 FGGLRADK
+776 FGGLRAGDGIL
-784 NVHYR
+784 YR
-789 ITENA
+789 VTEIA

-805 VEIGTLPREN
+805 VELGTLPRES
-815 EESPIYDVSVT
+815 EESTNYNVSVT
-826 VNNSPTYLLPMTG
+826 ISNSPTYLLPMTG

-861 IISKNKRRDCMQ
+861 AISKNKRRDCMQ

>member
-1 MEQPG
+1 MEQHG
-6 MLPSGDFPVRG
+6 TLPSGDFPVRG

-25 IKRGRRN
+25 IKRERRN
-32 THVPDLVFPRRAA
+32 THVPDLFFPRSAA
-45 GQSGK
+45 GRIRE

-59 NAPLKTRYKILAL
+59 NTPLKTRYKILAL
-72 VLALLCLLSFP
+72 VLALFCLLSFP

-92 EGNEPAEEAESSAEE
+92 EGDESVEETAPSAED
-107 VPEEEAAEEPEQTA
+107 VQEEEGAEQPEL
-121 PTVPL
+121 TVPL
-126 AKAPMLKA
+126 TKAPMLKA

-203 IDIWNSFSYEQ
+203 IDVWNSFSYEQ

-228 NSSNLPGTPSC
+228 NSSHLPGTPSC

-246 LIWEFITGARQ
+246 LIWEFVTGARQ
-257 PSPPYARGNDEIYT
+257 PSPPYTRGNDEIYT

-298 LPSFMTAVSAS
+298 LPSFMTAVSTT
-309 APQEELSYD
+309 APQEELPYD
-318 GTTYSITLTDTNSVI
+318 GSTYSLTLTDTNNVI

-342 AVVSVEVSGNQLILR
+342 TAVSVEVSGNQLILR
-357 SASPISAPVTVVA
+357 SASPLSAPVTVVA

-416 RITVTK
+416 RIAVTK
-422 EDSLT
+422 EDGLT
-427 GMAQGDGTLAGAV
+427 GTAQGDGTLAGAV

-479 SPGYLLDTT
+479 SPGYLLDMT

-509 VKENPILGQF
+509 VKENPILGRF

-544 PKSAGSYDAAAESE
+544 PKSVGSYEAAAESE

-580 IVRQLSGWKGYALD
+580 IIRQLSGWEGYVLD
-594 ATLHEV
+594 TTLHEV
-600 NISSDGETVSIQL
+600 NITSDGETISLSI
-613 RNEIFKGSLTIRK
+613 RNEIYKGSLTIQK
-626 VDKDTEQALLGARFR
+626 VDKDGGQALPGARFR
-641 LLDNAGNPFAEGT
+641 LLDSTGNPFAEGM
-654 TDESGVLTFDNLP
+654 TDANGILLFENIP

-678 PNGYKIDRTPYVFS
+678 PDGYKADTTPYVFS

-718 DSSGNP
+718 DSGGNP

-861 IISKNKRRDCMQ
+861 IVSKNKRRDCMQ

>member
-1 MEQPG
+1 MEQHG
-6 MLPSGDFPVRG
+6 TLPSGDFPVRG

-25 IKRGRRN
+25 IKKGRRD
-32 THVPDLVFPRRAA
+32 THVPNLVFSRSTA
-45 GQSGK
+45 GQSGR

-59 NAPLKTRYKILAL
+59 NTPLKTRYKILAL
-72 VLALLCLLSFP
+72 ILALLCLLSFP

-92 EGNEPAEEAESSAEE
+92 ENGGLP
-107 VPEEEAAEEPEQTA
+107 EAAEASEEAQEEEPAKEPEQTI
-121 PTVPL
+121 PL
-126 AKAPMLKA
+126 SKAPMLKA

-203 IDIWNSFSYEQ
+203 IDVWNSFSYEQ

-228 NSSNLPGTPSC
+228 NSSHLPGTPSC

-246 LIWEFITGARQ
+246 LIWEFVTGARQ
-257 PSPPYARGNDEIYT
+257 PSPPYTRGNDEIYT

-298 LPSFMTAVSAS
+298 LPSFMSAVSTT
-309 APQEELSYD
+309 APQEELPYD
-318 GTTYSITLTDTNSVI
+318 GSTYSLTLTDTNNVI

-342 AVVSVEVSGNQLILR
+342 TAVSVEVSGNQLILR
-357 SASPISAPVTVVA
+357 SVSPLSAPVTVVA
-370 TRNSAYTA
+370 IRNSAYTA

-409 KANHKEF
+409 KANRKEF
-416 RITVTK
+416 RVAVTK
-422 EDSLT
+422 EDGIT
-427 GMAQGDGTLAGAV
+427 GTAQGDGTLTGAV

-460 FTTGYYEAGEG
+460 FTTGYYEAGDG
-471 WTIREIAP
+471 WTFREIVP

-488 VYPVPATAD
+488 VYPIPAAAD
-497 QLPTIKNDLTLT
+497 QLPSIKNDLSLT
-509 VKENPILGQF
+509 VKETPILGRL

-539 TFEVF
+539 SFEVF
-544 PKSAGSYDAAAESE
+544 LKAAGSYDAAAEAE

-566 NGTAQSKLL
+566 DGTAQSKLL

-580 IVRQLSGWKGYALD
+580 LVRQLSGWEGYVLD
-594 ATLHEV
+594 TTLHEM
-600 NISSDGETVSIQL
+600 NITSDGETVSIQL
-613 RNEIFKGSLTIRK
+613 RNEIFKGSLTIQK
-626 VDKDTEQALLGARFR
+626 VDKDSGQALPGARFR
-641 LLDNAGNPFAEGT
+641 LLDSAGSPFAEGT
-654 TDESGVLTFDNLP
+654 TDENGILVFENIP

-678 PNGYKIDRTPYVFS
+678 PDGYKVDTTPYVFS

-734 SEDGEAWT
+734 SEDGETWT
-742 PVFHADVPAKEI
+742 PVFHSDTPAKEI
-754 GGCTSEGLSDGML
+754 GGCTSDGLSDGTL
-767 ITGADGIAV
+767 ITGVEGRAV
-776 FGGLRADK
+776 FDGLRAGEG
-784 NVHYR
+784 VFYR
-789 ITENA
+789 VTEIA
-794 TVNGYVLLTEP
+794 TVNGYMLLTEP
-805 VEIGTLPREN
+805 VEIGTLPRES
-815 EESPIYDVSVT
+815 EESTIYDVSVT
-826 VNNSPTYLLPMTG
+826 VSNAPTYLLPMTG
-839 GAGLWPV
+839 GTGLWPV

-861 IISKNKRRDCMQ
+861 AISKNKRRDCMQ

>member
-1 MEQPG
+1 MEQRG

-25 IKRGRRN
+25 IESERRN
-32 THVPDLVFPRRAA
+32 ANVPDLVFPRSAA
-45 GQSGK
+45 GRIYE
-50 HTPHYGKEE
+50 HAPHYGKEE
-59 NAPLKTRYKILAL
+59 NTPLKTRYKILAL

-92 EGNEPAEEAESSAEE
+92 EGDES
-107 VPEEEAAEEPEQTA
+107 VEEAAPSAEDVQEEEGAEQPEL
-121 PTVPL
+121 TVPL
-126 AKAPMLKA
+126 TKAPMLKA

-203 IDIWNSFSYEQ
+203 IDVWNSFSYEQ

-228 NSSNLPGTPSC
+228 NSSHLPGTPSC

-246 LIWEFITGARQ
+246 LIWEFVTGARQ
-257 PSPPYARGNDEIYT
+257 PSPPYTRGNDEIYT

-298 LPSFMTAVSAS
+298 LPSFMTAVSTT
-309 APQEELSYD
+309 APQEELPYD
-318 GTTYSITLTDTNSVI
+318 GSTYSLTLTDTNNVI

-342 AVVSVEVSGNQLILR
+342 TAVSVEVSGNQLILR
-357 SASPISAPVTVVA
+357 SVSPLSAPVTVVA
-370 TRNSAYTA
+370 IRNSAYTA

-409 KANHKEF
+409 KANRKEF

-422 EDSLT
+422 EDGIT
-427 GMAQGDGTLAGAV
+427 GTAQGDGTLTGAV
-440 YGLYHS
+440 YGLYHG

-479 SPGYLLDTT
+479 SPGYLLDMT
-488 VYPVPATAD
+488 VYPLPATAD
-497 QLPTIKNDLTLT
+497 QLSTIKNDLTLT
-509 VKENPILGQF
+509 VKENPILGRF

-539 TFEVF
+539 AFEVF
-544 PKSAGSYDAAAESE
+544 PKSAGSYEAAAESE

-580 IVRQLSGWKGYALD
+580 IVRQLSGWEGYLLD
-594 ATLHEV
+594 TTLHEV
-600 NISSDGETVSIQL
+600 NITSDGETVSLSI
-613 RNEIFKGSLTIRK
+613 RNEIYKGSLTIQK
-626 VDKDTEQALLGARFR
+626 VDKDSGQALPDARFR
-641 LLDNAGNPFAEGT
+641 LLDSTGNPFAEGM
-654 TDESGVLTFDNLP
+654 TDANGILLFENIP

-678 PNGYKIDRTPYVFS
+678 PDGYKADTTPYVFS

-718 DSSGNP
+718 DSGGNP

-734 SEDGEAWT
+734 SEDGETWM
-742 PVFHADVPAKEI
+742 PVFHTDVPAKEL

-767 ITGADGIAV
+767 ITGADGIAI
-776 FGGLRADK
+776 FDGLRADK
-784 NVHYR
+784 NVRYR
-789 ITENA
+789 ITEIA

-805 VEIGTLPREN
+805 VEIGTLPRES
-815 EESPIYDVSVT
+815 EESTIYDVSVT
-826 VNNSPTYLLPMTG
+826 VSNSPTYLLPMTG
-839 GAGLWPV
+839 GTGLWPV

-853 ACMGLFLI
+853 ACIGLFLI
-861 IISKNKRRDCMQ
+861 AISKNKRRDCMQ

>member
-25 IKRGRRN
+25 IESERRN
-32 THVPDLVFPRRAA
+32 ANVPDLVFPRSAA
-45 GQSGK
+45 GRIYE

-59 NAPLKTRYKILAL
+59 NTPLKTRYKILAL

-92 EGNEPAEEAESSAEE
+92 EGDES
-107 VPEEEAAEEPEQTA
+107 VEEAAPSAEDVQEEEGAEQPEQTI
-121 PTVPL
+121 PL

-203 IDIWNSFSYEQ
+203 IDVWNSFSYEQ

-228 NSSNLPGTPSC
+228 NSSHLPGTPSC

-246 LIWEFITGARQ
+246 LIWEFVTGARQ
-257 PSPPYARGNDEIYT
+257 PSPPYTRGNDEIYT

-298 LPSFMTAVSAS
+298 LPSFMTAVSTT
-309 APQEELSYD
+309 APQEELPYD
-318 GTTYSITLTDTNSVI
+318 GSTYSLTLTDTNNVI
-333 GNYSFSASD
+333 ENYSFSASD
-342 AVVSVEVSGNQLILR
+342 TVVSVAVSGNQLILR
-357 SASPISAPVTVVA
+357 SASPLSAPVTVVA

-427 GMAQGDGTLAGAV
+427 GTAQGDGTLTGAV
-440 YGLYHS
+440 YGLYHG

-479 SPGYLLDTT
+479 SPGYLLDMT

-509 VKENPILGQF
+509 VKENPILGRF

-544 PKSAGSYDAAAESE
+544 PKSAGSYEAAAESE

-580 IVRQLSGWKGYALD
+580 IIRQLSGWEGYVLD
-594 ATLHEV
+594 TTLHEV
-600 NISSDGETVSIQL
+600 NITSDGETISLSI
-613 RNEIFKGSLTIRK
+613 RNEIYKGSLTIQK
-626 VDKDTEQALLGARFR
+626 VDKDSGQALPDARFR
-641 LLDNAGNPFAEGT
+641 LLDSTGNPFAEGM
-654 TDESGVLTFDNLP
+654 TDANGILLFQNIP

-678 PNGYKIDRTPYVFS
+678 PDGYKADTTPYVFS

-718 DSSGNP
+718 DSGGNP

-734 SEDGEAWT
+734 SEDGESWT
-742 PVFHADVPAKEI
+742 PVFHTEVPAKEV
-754 GGCTSEGLSDGML
+754 GGCTSEGLSDGIL
-767 ITGADGIAV
+767 ITGDDGIAI
-776 FGGLRADK
+776 FDGLRADK
-784 NVHYR
+784 NVRYR
-789 ITENA
+789 ITEIA

-805 VEIGTLPREN
+805 VELGTLPRES
-815 EESPIYDVSVT
+815 EESTIYNVSVT
-826 VNNSPTYLLPMTG
+826 ISNSPTYLLPMTG
-839 GAGLWPV
+839 GTGLWPV

>member
-1 MEQPG
+1 MEQRG
-6 MLPSGDFPVRG
+6 TLPSGDFPVRG

-25 IKRGRRN
+25 IKRGRRD
-32 THVPDLVFPRRAA
+32 TYVPNLVFPRRAA
-45 GQSGK
+45 GRIRE

-59 NAPLKTRYKILAL
+59 NTPLKTRYKILAL

-92 EGNEPAEEAESSAEE
+92 EGDES
-107 VPEEEAAEEPEQTA
+107 VEEAAPSAEDVQEEEGAEQPEQTI
-121 PTVPL
+121 PL
-126 AKAPMLKA
+126 SKAPMLKA

-203 IDIWNSFSYEQ
+203 IDVWNSFSYEQ

-228 NSSNLPGTPSC
+228 NSSNLLGTPSC

-246 LIWEFITGARQ
+246 LIWEFVTGARQ
-257 PSPPYARGNDEIYT
+257 PSPPYTRGNDEIYT

-298 LPSFMTAVSAS
+298 LPSFMTAVSSS

-318 GTTYSITLTDTNSVI
+318 GSAYSLTLTDTNNVI

-342 AVVSVEVSGNQLILR
+342 TAVSAEVSGSQLILC
-357 SASPISAPVTVVA
+357 SGSPLSAPVTVIA

-440 YGLYHS
+440 YGLYHG

-460 FTTGYYEAGEG
+460 FTTGYYEAGDE
-471 WTIREIAP
+471 WTIREIVP

-488 VYPVPATAD
+488 VYPVPAATD
-497 QLPTIKNDLTLT
+497 QLPSIMNDLTLT
-509 VKENPILGQF
+509 VKETPILGRH

-528 AAGTEA
+528 IAGTEA
-534 PETGA
+534 PEAGA
-539 TFEVF
+539 SFEVF
-544 PKSAGSYDAAAESE
+544 LKSAGSYDAAAETE

-566 NGTAQSKLL
+566 DGTAQSKLL

-580 IVRQLSGWKGYALD
+580 IVRQLSGWEGYALD
-594 ATLHEV
+594 TTRHEV

-613 RNEIFKGSLTIRK
+613 RNKIFKGSLTIQK
-626 VDKDTEQALLGARFR
+626 VDKDTEQALPGARFR
-641 LLDNAGNPFAEGT
+641 LLDSAGNPFAEGT

-734 SEDGEAWT
+734 SEDGESWM
-742 PVFHADVPAKEI
+742 PVFHADVPAKEL
-754 GGCTSEGLSDGML
+754 GGCTSEGLGDGML
-767 ITGADGIAV
+767 ITGADGIAI
-776 FGGLRADK
+776 FNGLRAGDG
-784 NVHYR
+784 VLYR
-789 ITENA
+789 VTEIA

-805 VEIGTLPREN
+805 VEIGTLPRES
-815 EESPIYDVSVT
+815 EESTLYDVSVT
-826 VNNSPTYLLPMTG
+826 VSNSPTYLLPMTG
-839 GAGLWPV
+839 GTGLWPV

-861 IISKNKRRDCMQ
+861 VISKNKRRDCMQ

>member
-1 MEQPG
+1 MEQRG
-6 MLPSGDFPVRG
+6 TLPSGDFPVRG

-25 IKRGRRN
+25 IKRGRRD
-32 THVPDLVFPRRAA
+32 TYVPNLVFPRRAA
-45 GQSGK
+45 GRIRE

-59 NAPLKTRYKILAL
+59 NTPLKTRYKILAL
-72 VLALLCLLSFP
+72 VLALFCLLSFP

-92 EGNEPAEEAESSAEE
+92 EGDES
-107 VPEEEAAEEPEQTA
+107 VEEAAPSAEDVQEEEGAEQPEQTI
-121 PTVPL
+121 PL

-203 IDIWNSFSYEQ
+203 IDVWNSFSYEQ

-228 NSSNLPGTPSC
+228 NSSHLPGTPSC

-246 LIWEFITGARQ
+246 LIWEFVTGARQ
-257 PSPPYARGNDEIYT
+257 PSPPYTRGNDEIYT

-298 LPSFMTAVSAS
+298 LPSFMTAVSTT
-309 APQEELSYD
+309 APQEELPYD
-318 GTTYSITLTDTNSVI
+318 GSTYSLTLTDTNNVI

-342 AVVSVEVSGNQLILR
+342 TAVSVEVSGNQLILR
-357 SASPISAPVTVVA
+357 SASPLSAPVTVVA

-422 EDSLT
+422 EDGLT
-427 GMAQGDGTLAGAV
+427 GTAQGDGTLAGAV
-440 YGLYHS
+440 YGLYHG

-544 PKSAGSYDAAAESE
+544 PKSVGSYEAAAESE

-580 IVRQLSGWKGYALD
+580 IIRQLSGWEGYVLD
-594 ATLHEV
+594 TTLHEV
-600 NISSDGETVSIQL
+600 NITSDGETVSLSI
-613 RNEIFKGSLTIRK
+613 RNEIYKGSLTIQK
-626 VDKDTEQALLGARFR
+626 VDKDSGQALPDARFR
-641 LLDNAGNPFAEGT
+641 LLDSTGNPFAEGM
-654 TDESGVLTFDNLP
+654 TDANGILLFENIP

-678 PNGYKIDRTPYVFS
+678 PDGYKADTTPYVFS

-734 SEDGEAWT
+734 SEDGETWM
-742 PVFHADVPAKEI
+742 PVFYSDIPAKEV
-754 GGCTSEGLSDGML
+754 GGCTSESLSDGML
-767 ITGADGIAV
+767 ITGDDGIAV
-776 FGGLRADK
+776 FGGLRAGDGIL
-784 NVHYR
+784 YR
-789 ITENA
+789 VTEIA

-805 VEIGTLPREN
+805 VELGTLPRES
-815 EESPIYDVSVT
+815 EESTIYNVSVT
-826 VNNSPTYLLPMTG
+826 ISNSPTYLLPMTG
-839 GAGLWPV
+839 GTGLWPV

>member
-25 IKRGRRN
+25 IESERRN
-32 THVPDLVFPRRAA
+32 ANVPDLVFPRSAA
-45 GQSGK
+45 GQSGR
-50 HTPHYGKEE
+50 HTQHYGKEE
-59 NAPLKTRYKILAL
+59 NTPLKTRYKILAL
-72 VLALLCLLSFP
+72 ILALLCLLRFP

-92 EGNEPAEEAESSAEE
+92 EDGELPETAEASEEAQEEEPAK
-107 VPEEEAAEEPEQTA
+107 EPEQTI
-121 PTVPL
+121 PL

-203 IDIWNSFSYEQ
+203 IDVWNSFSYEQ

-228 NSSNLPGTPSC
+228 NSSHLPGTPSC

-246 LIWEFITGARQ
+246 LIWELVTGARQ
-257 PSPPYARGNDEIYT
+257 PSPPYTRGNDEIYT

-298 LPSFMTAVSAS
+298 LPSFMSAVSSS
-309 APQEELSYD
+309 APQEELSND
-318 GTTYSITLTDTNSVI
+318 GTTYSITLTDTNNVI
-333 GNYSFSASD
+333 ENYSFSASD
-342 AVVSVEVSGNQLILR
+342 TVVSVAVSGNQLILR
-357 SASPISAPVTVVA
+357 SASPLSAPVTVVA

-409 KANHKEF
+409 KANRKEF
-416 RITVTK
+416 RISVTK
-422 EDSLT
+422 EDGIT
-427 GMAQGDGTLAGAV
+427 GTAQGDGTLAGAV
-440 YGLYHS
+440 YGLYHG

-460 FTTGYYEAGEG
+460 FTTGYYETGDD

-488 VYPVPATAD
+488 VYPVPAAAD
-497 QLPTIKNDLTLT
+497 QLPSIKNDLTQT
-509 VKENPILGQF
+509 VKENPILGRL
-519 SISKLAVNS
+519 SISKLAVDS
-528 AAGTEA
+528 TAGTEA
-534 PETGA
+534 PEA
-539 TFEVF
+539 EASFEVF
-544 PKSAGSYDAAAESE
+544 LKSAGSYDAAAETE

-566 NGTAQSKLL
+566 DGTAQSKML

-580 IVRQLSGWKGYALD
+580 LVRQLSGWEGYALD
-594 ATLHEV
+594 TTLHEV

-626 VDKDTEQALLGARFR
+626 VDKDTEQALPGARFR
-641 LLDNAGNPFAEGT
+641 LLDSTGNPFAEGT
-654 TDESGVLTFDNLP
+654 TDENGILVFENIP

-678 PNGYKIDRTPYVFS
+678 SDGYKADTTPYVFS
-692 VTADGQKIEIR
+692 VTTDGQRIEVR

-734 SEDGEAWT
+734 SEDGEIWT
-742 PVFHADVPAKEI
+742 PVLHTDVPAKEV
-754 GGCTSEGLSDGML
+754 GGCTSDGLSDGTL
-767 ITGADGIAV
+767 ITGADGIAI
-776 FGGLRADK
+776 FNGLRAGDG
-784 NVHYR
+784 VLYR
-789 ITENA
+789 VTEIA
-794 TVNGYVLLTEP
+794 TVNGYVLLTEA
-805 VEIGTLPREN
+805 VELGTLPRES
-815 EESPIYDVSVT
+815 EESTIYDVSVT
-826 VNNSPTYLLPMTG
+826 VSNAPTYLLPMTG
-839 GAGLWPV
+839 GTGLWPV

-861 IISKNKRRDCMQ
+861 SVSKNKRRDCMQ

>member
-1 MEQPG
+1 MEQYG
-6 MLPSGDFPVRG
+6 TLPSGDFPVRG

-32 THVPDLVFPRRAA
+32 THVPDLVFPRSAA
-45 GQSGK
+45 GRIRE

-59 NAPLKTRYKILAL
+59 NTPLKTRYKILAL

-92 EGNEPAEEAESSAEE
+92 EGDESVEEAALSAED

-203 IDIWNSFSYEQ
+203 IDVWNSFSYEQ

-228 NSSNLPGTPSC
+228 NSSHLPGTPSC

-246 LIWEFITGARQ
+246 LIWELVTGARQ

-298 LPSFMTAVSAS
+298 LPSFMTAVSTT
-309 APQEELSYD
+309 APQEELPYD
-318 GTTYSITLTDTNSVI
+318 GSTYSLTLTDTNNVI

-342 AVVSVEVSGNQLILR
+342 TAVSVEVSGNQLILR
-357 SASPISAPVTVVA
+357 SVSPLSAPVTVVA
-370 TRNSAYTA
+370 IRNSAYTA

-390 QDIVVGVEAVG
+390 QDIVVGVEAIG

-409 KANHKEF
+409 KANRKEF

-422 EDSLT
+422 EDGIT
-427 GMAQGDGTLAGAV
+427 GTAQGDGTLTGAV
-440 YGLYHS
+440 YGLYHG

-479 SPGYLLDTT
+479 SPGYLLDMT

-497 QLPTIKNDLTLT
+497 QLPSIKNDLTLT
-509 VKENPILGQF
+509 VKENPILGRF

-544 PKSAGSYDAAAESE
+544 PKSAGSYEAAAESE

-580 IVRQLSGWKGYALD
+580 IVRQLSGWEGYVLD
-594 ATLHEV
+594 TTLHEV
-600 NISSDGETVSIQL
+600 NITSDGETISLSI
-613 RNEIFKGSLTIRK
+613 RNEIYKGSLTIQK
-626 VDKDTEQALLGARFR
+626 VDKDSGQALPDARFR
-641 LLDNAGNPFAEGT
+641 LLDSTGNPFAEGM
-654 TDESGVLTFDNLP
+654 TDANGILLFENIP

-678 PNGYKIDRTPYVFS
+678 PDGYKADTTPYVFS

-718 DSSGNP
+718 DSGGNP

-734 SEDGEAWT
+734 SEDGESWT
-742 PVFHADVPAKEI
+742 PVFHTEVPAKEV
-754 GGCTSEGLSDGML
+754 GGCTSKGLSDGML
-767 ITGADGIAV
+767 ITGDDGIAI
-776 FGGLRADK
+776 FDGLRADK
-784 NVHYR
+784 NVRYR
-789 ITENA
+789 ITEIA

-805 VEIGTLPREN
+805 VELGTLPREN
-815 EESPIYDVSVT
+815 EDKLIYDVSVT

>member
-1 MEQPG
+1 MEQHG
-6 MLPSGDFPVRG
+6 TLPSGDFPVRG

-32 THVPDLVFPRRAA
+32 THVPDLVFPRSTA
-45 GQSGK
+45 GQSGR

-59 NAPLKTRYKILAL
+59 NTPLKTRYKILAL
-72 VLALLCLLSFP
+72 ILALLCLLSFP

-92 EGNEPAEEAESSAEE
+92 EGDES
-107 VPEEEAAEEPEQTA
+107 VEEAAPSAEDVQEEEGAEQPEQTI
-121 PTVPL
+121 PL

-203 IDIWNSFSYEQ
+203 IDVWNSFSYEQ

-228 NSSNLPGTPSC
+228 NSSHLPGTPSC

-246 LIWEFITGARQ
+246 LIWEFVTGARQ
-257 PSPPYARGNDEIYT
+257 PSPPYTRGNDEIYT
-271 CLVSNGQNAEIGQ
+271 CLVSNGQNTEIGQ

-298 LPSFMTAVSAS
+298 LPSFMTAVSTT
-309 APQEELSYD
+309 APQEELPYD
-318 GTTYSITLTDTNSVI
+318 GSTYSLTLTDTNNVI

-342 AVVSVEVSGNQLILR
+342 TAVSVEVSGNQLILR
-357 SASPISAPVTVVA
+357 SVSPLSAPVTVVA
-370 TRNSAYTA
+370 IRNSAYTA

-440 YGLYHS
+440 YGLYHG

-460 FTTGYYEAGEG
+460 FTTGYYEAGDC
-471 WTIREIAP
+471 WTIREIAT
-479 SPGYLLDTT
+479 SSGYLLDTT
-488 VYPVPATAD
+488 VYPVPAAAD
-497 QLPTIKNDLTLT
+497 QLPSIKNDLTLT
-509 VKENPILGQF
+509 VKETPLLGRL

-539 TFEVF
+539 SFEVF
-544 PKSAGSYDAAAESE
+544 RKAAGSYDAAAETE

-566 NGTAQSKLL
+566 DGTAQSKLL

-580 IVRQLSGWKGYALD
+580 LVRQLSGWEGYTLD

-600 NISSDGETVSIQL
+600 NITSDGETVSLPL
-613 RNEIFKGSLTIRK
+613 RNEIYKGSLTIQK
-626 VDKDTEQALLGARFR
+626 TDKDSGQALPGARFR
-641 LLDNAGNPFAEGT
+641 LLDSTGNPFAKGT
-654 TDESGVLTFDNLP
+654 TDENGILFFENIP

-678 PNGYKIDRTPYVFS
+678 PDGYKADTTPYVFS
-692 VTADGQKIEIR
+692 IDADGRKIEIR

-718 DSSGNP
+718 DSGGNP

-734 SEDGEAWT
+734 SEDGESWT
-742 PVFHADVPAKEI
+742 PVFHTEVPAKEI
-754 GGCTSEGLSDGML
+754 GGCTSESLSDGML
-767 ITGADGIAV
+767 ITGDDGIAV
-776 FGGLRADK
+776 FGGLRAGDGIL
-784 NVHYR
+784 YR
-789 ITENA
+789 VTEIA
-794 TVNGYVLLTEP
+794 TVNGYMLLTEP
-805 VEIGTLPREN
+805 VELGTLPRES
-815 EESPIYDVSVT
+815 EESTIYNVSVT
-826 VNNSPTYLLPMTG
+826 ISNSPTYLLPMTG
-839 GAGLWPV
+839 GTGLWPV

>member
-1 MEQPG
+1 MEQHG
-6 MLPSGDFPVRG
+6 TLPSGDFPVRG

-25 IKRGRRN
+25 IESERRN
-32 THVPDLVFPRRAA
+32 ANVPDLVFPRSAA
-45 GQSGK
+45 GRIYE

-59 NAPLKTRYKILAL
+59 NTPLKTRYKILAL

-92 EGNEPAEEAESSAEE
+92 EGDES
-107 VPEEEAAEEPEQTA
+107 VEEAAPSAEDVQEEEGAEQPEL
-121 PTVPL
+121 TVPL
-126 AKAPMLKA
+126 TKAPMLKA

-145 VYDSAGQYVYYQ
+145 VYNSAGQYVYYQ

-203 IDIWNSFSYEQ
+203 IDVWNSFSYEQ

-246 LIWEFITGARQ
+246 LIWEFVTGARQ

-298 LPSFMTAVSAS
+298 LPSFMSAVSTT
-309 APQEELSYD
+309 APQEELPYD
-318 GTTYSITLTDTNSVI
+318 GSTYSLTLTDTNNVI

-342 AVVSVEVSGNQLILR
+342 TAVSVEVSGNQLILR
-357 SASPISAPVTVVA
+357 SVSPLSAPVTVVA
-370 TRNSAYTA
+370 IRNSAYTA

-390 QDIVVGVEAVG
+390 QDIVVGVEAIG

-409 KANHKEF
+409 KANRKEF

-422 EDSLT
+422 EDGIT
-427 GMAQGDGTLAGAV
+427 GTAQGDGTLTGAV
-440 YGLYHS
+440 YGLYHG

-479 SPGYLLDTT
+479 SPGYLLDMT

-497 QLPTIKNDLTLT
+497 QLPSIKNDLTLT
-509 VKENPILGQF
+509 VKENPILGRF

-544 PKSAGSYDAAAESE
+544 PKSAGSYDAAAETE

-566 NGTAQSKLL
+566 DGTAQSKLL

-580 IVRQLSGWKGYALD
+580 IVRQLSGWEGYALD
-594 ATLHEV
+594 TTLHEV
-600 NISSDGETVSIQL
+600 NISSDGETVSIQF

-626 VDKDTEQALLGARFR
+626 VDKDTEQALPGARFR
-641 LLDNAGNPFAEGT
+641 LLDSTGNPFAEGT
-654 TDESGVLTFDNLP
+654 TDENGILVFENIP

-678 PNGYKIDRTPYVFS
+678 PDGYKADTTPYVFS

-718 DSSGNP
+718 DSGGNP

-734 SEDGEAWT
+734 SEDGEIWT

-754 GGCTSEGLSDGML
+754 GGCTSESLSDGML
-767 ITGADGIAV
+767 ITGDDGIAV

-826 VNNSPTYLLPMTG
+826 VSNSPTYLLPMTG
-839 GAGLWPV
+839 GTGLWPV

>member
-1 MEQPG
+1 MEQHG
-6 MLPSGDFPVRG
+6 TLPSGDFPVRG

-25 IKRGRRN
+25 IESERRN
-32 THVPDLVFPRRAA
+32 ANVPDLVFPRSAA
-45 GQSGK
+45 GRIYE
-50 HTPHYGKEE
+50 HIPHYGKEE
-59 NAPLKTRYKILAL
+59 NTPLKTRYKILAL

-92 EGNEPAEEAESSAEE
+92 EGDESVEESAPSAED
-107 VPEEEAAEEPEQTA
+107 VQEEEGAELPELTI
-121 PTVPL
+121 PL

-203 IDIWNSFSYEQ
+203 IDVWNSFSYEQ

-228 NSSNLPGTPSC
+228 NSSHLPGTPSC

-246 LIWEFITGARQ
+246 LIWEFVTGARQ
-257 PSPPYARGNDEIYT
+257 PSPPYTRGNDEIYT

-298 LPSFMTAVSAS
+298 LPSFMTAVSSS

-318 GTTYSITLTDTNSVI
+318 GSTYSLTLTDTNNVI
-333 GNYSFSASD
+333 GNYSFSVSD
-342 AVVSVEVSGNQLILR
+342 SAVSAEVSGNQLILR
-357 SASPISAPVTVVA
+357 STSPLSAPVTVVA

-409 KANHKEF
+409 KANRKEF
-416 RITVTK
+416 CVVVTK
-422 EDSLT
+422 EDGLT
-427 GMAQGDGTLAGAV
+427 GTVQGDGTLAGAV
-440 YGLYHS
+440 YGLYHG

-460 FTTGYYEAGEG
+460 FATGYYEAGDG

-488 VYPVPATAD
+488 VYPVSAAAD
-497 QLPTIKNDLTLT
+497 QLPSIKNDLSLT
-509 VKENPILGQF
+509 VKETPILGRL

-528 AAGTEA
+528 TAGKEA
-534 PETGA
+534 PEAGA
-539 TFEVF
+539 SFEVF
-544 PKSAGSYDAAAESE
+544 LKSAGSYEAAAESE

-566 NGTAQSKLL
+566 DGTAQSKLL

-613 RNEIFKGSLTIRK
+613 RNEIFKGSLTIQK
-626 VDKDTEQALLGARFR
+626 VDKDGGQALPGARFR
-641 LLDNAGNPFAEGT
+641 LLDSAGNPFAEGT

-678 PNGYKIDRTPYVFS
+678 PDGYKADTTPYVFS
-692 VTADGQKIEIR
+692 VTTDGQRIEVR

-734 SEDGEAWT
+734 SEDGEIWT
-742 PVFHADVPAKEI
+742 PVLHTDVPAKEV
-754 GGCTSEGLSDGML
+754 GGCSSDGLSDGTL
-767 ITGADGIAV
+767 ITGADGIAI
-776 FGGLRADK
+776 FNGLRAG
-784 NVHYR
+784 NGILYR
-789 ITENA
+789 VTEIA

-805 VEIGTLPREN
+805 VELGALPRES
-815 EESPIYDVSVT
+815 EESTIYDVSVT
-826 VNNSPTYLLPMTG
+826 VSNAPTYLLPMTG
-839 GAGLWPV
+839 GTGLWPV

-861 IISKNKRRDCMQ
+861 AISKNKRRDCMQ

>member
-25 IKRGRRN
+25 IESERRN
-32 THVPDLVFPRRAA
+32 ANVPDLVFPRSAA
-45 GQSGK
+45 GRIYE
-50 HTPHYGKEE
+50 HAPHYGKEE
-59 NAPLKTRYKILAL
+59 NTPLKTRYKILAL

-92 EGNEPAEEAESSAEE
+92 EGDES
-107 VPEEEAAEEPEQTA
+107 VEEAAPSAEDVQEEEGAEQPEL
-121 PTVPL
+121 TVPL
-126 AKAPMLKA
+126 TKAPMLKA

-203 IDIWNSFSYEQ
+203 IDVWNSFSYEQ

-228 NSSNLPGTPSC
+228 NSSHLPGTPSC

-246 LIWEFITGARQ
+246 LIWEFVTGARQ
-257 PSPPYARGNDEIYT
+257 PSPPYTRGNDEIYT
-271 CLVSNGQNAEIGQ
+271 CLVSNGQNTEIGQ

-298 LPSFMTAVSAS
+298 LPSFMTAVSTT
-309 APQEELSYD
+309 APQEELPYD
-318 GTTYSITLTDTNSVI
+318 GSTYSLTLTDTNNVI

-342 AVVSVEVSGNQLILR
+342 SAVSVEVSGNQLILR
-357 SASPISAPVTVVA
+357 SVSPLSAPVTVVA
-370 TRNSAYTA
+370 IRNSAYTA

-416 RITVTK
+416 RIAVTK
-422 EDSLT
+422 EDGLT
-427 GMAQGDGTLAGAV
+427 GTAQSDGTLAGAV

-479 SPGYLLDTT
+479 SPGYLLDMT
-488 VYPVPATAD
+488 VYPVPTTAD

-509 VKENPILGQF
+509 VKENPILGRF

-544 PKSAGSYDAAAESE
+544 PKSAGSYEAAAESE

-580 IVRQLSGWKGYALD
+580 IVRQLSGWEGYLLD
-594 ATLHEV
+594 TTLHEV
-600 NISSDGETVSIQL
+600 NITSDGETVSLSI
-613 RNEIFKGSLTIRK
+613 RNEIYKGSLTIQK
-626 VDKDTEQALLGARFR
+626 VDKDSGQALPDARFR
-641 LLDNAGNPFAEGT
+641 LLDSTGNPFAEGM
-654 TDESGVLTFDNLP
+654 TDANGILLFENIP

-678 PNGYKIDRTPYVFS
+678 PDGYKADTTPYVFS

-734 SEDGEAWT
+734 SEDGETWM
-742 PVFHADVPAKEI
+742 PVFYSDIPAKEV
-754 GGCTSEGLSDGML
+754 GGCTSESLSDGML
-767 ITGADGIAV
+767 ITGDDGIAV
-776 FGGLRADK
+776 FGGLRAGDGIL
-784 NVHYR
+784 YR
-789 ITENA
+789 VTEIA

-805 VEIGTLPREN
+805 VELGTLPRES
-815 EESPIYDVSVT
+815 EESTIYNVSVT
-826 VNNSPTYLLPMTG
+826 ISNSPTYLLPMTG
-839 GAGLWPV
+839 GTGLWPV

>member
-1 MEQPG
+1 MEQHG
-6 MLPSGDFPVRG
+6 TLPSGDFPVRG

-25 IKRGRRN
+25 IESERRN
-32 THVPDLVFPRRAA
+32 ANVPDLVFPRSAA
-45 GQSGK
+45 GRIYE

-59 NAPLKTRYKILAL
+59 NTPLKTRYKILAL
-72 VLALLCLLSFP
+72 ILALLCLLSFP

-92 EGNEPAEEAESSAEE
+92 EGDES
-107 VPEEEAAEEPEQTA
+107 VEEAAPSAEDVQEEEGAEQPEL
-121 PTVPL
+121 TVPL
-126 AKAPMLKA
+126 TKAPMLKA

-203 IDIWNSFSYEQ
+203 IDVWNSFSYEQ

-228 NSSNLPGTPSC
+228 NSSHLLGTPSC

-246 LIWEFITGARQ
+246 LIWEFVTGARQ
-257 PSPPYARGNDEIYT
+257 PSPPYTRGNDEIYT

-298 LPSFMTAVSAS
+298 LPSFMTAVSTT
-309 APQEELSYD
+309 APQEELPYD
-318 GTTYSITLTDTNSVI
+318 GSTYSLTLTDTNNVI

-342 AVVSVEVSGNQLILR
+342 TAVSVEVSGNQLILR
-357 SASPISAPVTVVA
+357 SVSPLSAPVTVVA
-370 TRNSAYTA
+370 IRNSAYTA

-409 KANHKEF
+409 KANRKEF

-422 EDSLT
+422 EDGIT
-427 GMAQGDGTLAGAV
+427 GTAQGDGTLTGAV
-440 YGLYHS
+440 YGLYHG

-479 SPGYLLDTT
+479 SPGYLLDMT
-488 VYPVPATAD
+488 VYPLPATAD
-497 QLPTIKNDLTLT
+497 QLSTIKNDLTLT
-509 VKENPILGQF
+509 VKENPILGRF

-539 TFEVF
+539 AFEVF
-544 PKSAGSYDAAAESE
+544 PKSAGSYEAAAESE

-580 IVRQLSGWKGYALD
+580 IVRQLSGWEGYLLD
-594 ATLHEV
+594 TTLHEV
-600 NISSDGETVSIQL
+600 NITSDGETVSLSI
-613 RNEIFKGSLTIRK
+613 RNEIYKGSLTIQK
-626 VDKDTEQALLGARFR
+626 VDKDSGQALPDARFR
-641 LLDNAGNPFAEGT
+641 LLDSTGNPFAEGM
-654 TDESGVLTFDNLP
+654 TDANGILLFENIP

-678 PNGYKIDRTPYVFS
+678 PDGYKADTTPYVFS

-734 SEDGEAWT
+734 SEDGETWM

-754 GGCTSEGLSDGML
+754 GGCTSESLSDGML
-767 ITGADGIAV
+767 ITGSKGIAV
-776 FGGLRADK
+776 FDGLRADK

-805 VEIGTLPREN
+805 VELGTLPREN
-815 EESPIYDVSVT
+815 EDNPIYDVSVT

-861 IISKNKRRDCMQ
+861 AISKNKRRDCMQ

>member
-1 MEQPG
+1 MEQHG
-6 MLPSGDFPVRG
+6 TLPSGDFPVRG

-32 THVPDLVFPRRAA
+32 THVPDLVFPRSAA
-45 GQSGK
+45 GQVSE
-50 HTPHYGKEE
+50 HTQHYGKEE
-59 NAPLKTRYKILAL
+59 NTPLKTRYKILAL
-72 VLALLCLLSFP
+72 ILALLCLLSFP

-92 EGNEPAEEAESSAEE
+92 EGDES
-107 VPEEEAAEEPEQTA
+107 VEEAAPSAEDVQEEEGAEQPEQTI
-121 PTVPL
+121 PL

-169 YGDMR
+169 NGDMR

-203 IDIWNSFSYEQ
+203 IDVWNSFSYEQ
-214 QNAIKLALLCGRAG
+214 QNAIKLALLCGRDG

-246 LIWEFITGARQ
+246 LLWEFVTGARQ

-298 LPSFMTAVSAS
+298 LPSFMSAVSTT
-309 APQEELSYD
+309 APQEELPYD
-318 GTTYSITLTDTNSVI
+318 GSTYSLTLTDTNNVI

-342 AVVSVEVSGNQLILR
+342 TAVSVEVSGNQLILR
-357 SASPISAPVTVVA
+357 SVSPLSAPVTVVA
-370 TRNSAYTA
+370 IRNSAYTA

-409 KANHKEF
+409 KANRKEF
-416 RITVTK
+416 RVAVTK
-422 EDSLT
+422 EDGIT
-427 GMAQGDGTLAGAV
+427 GTAQGDGTLTGAV
-440 YGLYHS
+440 YGLYHG

-460 FTTGYYEAGEG
+460 FTTGYYETGDG

-488 VYPVPATAD
+488 VYPIPAAAD
-497 QLPTIKNDLTLT
+497 QLPAIKNDLTLT
-509 VKENPILGQF
+509 VKETPILGRL

-528 AAGTEA
+528 TVGTEV
-534 PETGA
+534 PEAGA
-539 TFEVF
+539 SFEVF
-544 PKSAGSYDAAAESE
+544 LKSAGRYDAAAESE

-566 NGTAQSKLL
+566 NGTVQSKLL

-580 IVRQLSGWKGYALD
+580 LVRQLSGWEGYVLD
-594 ATLHEV
+594 TTLHEM
-600 NISSDGETVSIQL
+600 NITSDGETVSIQL
-613 RNEIFKGSLTIRK
+613 RNEIFKGSLTIQK
-626 VDKDTEQALLGARFR
+626 VDKDSGQALPGARFR
-641 LLDNAGNPFAEGT
+641 LLDSTGNPFAEGT
-654 TDESGVLTFDNLP
+654 TDENGILVFENIP

-678 PNGYKIDRTPYVFS
+678 PDGYKADTTPYVFS
-692 VTADGQKIEIR
+692 IDADGQKIEIQ
-703 RENTRIPGS
+703 RENSRIPGS
-712 VTVAKT
+712 VTVVKT

-734 SEDGEAWT
+734 SEDGETWT
-742 PVFHADVPAKEI
+742 PVFHTDVPTKEI
-754 GGCTSEGLSDGML
+754 GGCTSEDLSDGTL
-767 ITGADGIAV
+767 ITGADGVAV
-776 FGGLRADK
+776 FDGLRAGDG
-784 NVHYR
+784 VMYR
-789 ITENA
+789 VTEIA
-794 TVNGYVLLTEP
+794 AVNGYVLLTEP
-805 VEIGTLPREN
+805 VELGTLPRES
-815 EESPIYDVSVT
+815 EESTIYNVSVT
-826 VNNSPTYLLPMTG
+826 ISNSPTYLLPMTG
-839 GAGLWPV
+839 GTGLWPV

-861 IISKNKRRDCMQ
+861 AISKNKRRDCMQ

>member
-1 MEQPG
+1 MEQHG
-6 MLPSGDFPVRG
+6 TLPSGDFPVRG

-25 IKRGRRN
+25 IKRGRRDI
-32 THVPDLVFPRRAA
+32 HIPDLVFPRRAA
-45 GQSGK
+45 GQSGR

-59 NAPLKTRYKILAL
+59 NTPLKTRYKILAL
-72 VLALLCLLSFP
+72 TLALLCLLSFP

-92 EGNEPAEEAESSAEE
+92 EEGELPETAQASEDAR
-107 VPEEEAAEEPEQTA
+107 EEEPTEGPEL
-121 PTVPL
+121 TVPL

-195 GDVLRSDV
+195 GDVLRSDI
-203 IDIWNSFSYEQ
+203 IDVWNSFSYEQ

-239 QQTATQM
+239 QQAATQM
-246 LIWEFITGARQ
+246 LIWEFVTGARQ
-257 PSPPYARGNDEIYT
+257 PSPPYTRGNDEIYT

-298 LPSFMTAVSAS
+298 LPSFMTAVSTT

-318 GTTYSITLTDTNSVI
+318 GNTYSLMLTDTNNVI

-342 AVVSVEVSGNQLILR
+342 TAVSVEVSGNRLILR
-357 SASPISAPVTVVA
+357 SASPLSAPVTVVA

-409 KANHKEF
+409 KANRKEF
-416 RITVTK
+416 RISVTK
-422 EDSLT
+422 EDGIT
-427 GMAQGDGTLAGAV
+427 GTAQGDGTLAGAV
-440 YGLYHS
+440 YGLYHG

-460 FTTGYYEAGEG
+460 FITGYYEAGDG

-488 VYPVPATAD
+488 VYPIPAATD
-497 QLPTIKNDLTLT
+497 QLPSVKNDLTLT
-509 VKENPILGQF
+509 VKETPIFGRL

-528 AAGTEA
+528 AAGAKA
-534 PETGA
+534 PEAGA
-539 TFEVF
+539 SFEVF

-594 ATLHEV
+594 TTLHEV
-600 NISSDGETVSIQL
+600 NITSDGETVSLPL

-626 VDKDTEQALLGARFR
+626 VDKDSGQALSGARFR

-703 RENTRIPGS
+703 RENIRIPGS

-734 SEDGEAWT
+734 SEDGETWT

-815 EESPIYDVSVT
+815 GESPIYDVSMT
-826 VNNSPTYLLPMTG
+826 VSNSPTYLLPMTG
-839 GAGLWPV
+839 GTGLWPV
-846 LSAGFAA
+846 LTTGFAA

-861 IISKNKRRDCMQ
+861 AISKNKRRDCMQ